1 MGLNRIY
8 KVVWNKTKGCYVV
21 VSELAKRV
29 GRNKAKAIVI
39 SSAAMAMAVS
49 PVVTSTVGA
58 ALNQAGTGSDNA
70 VALGE
75 AANANQARAVAIGK
89 GATISSG
96 QDTIAIGTETKAQGN
111 TSIVIGKNA
120 KTTNNAEGT
129 VVIGRDAFSEGS
141 GKADRPNTVVGR
153 GAYTAFGANGSY
165 RMNASTALGFQAGSG
180 IRVDSKANNK
190 LVDNN
195 TNADSNENVLVKAGY
210 GLQDIK
216 DAAQKVE
223 MDKTKAF
230 LQAGFAHNGLD
241 KTGDSGKSTDIA
253 NGLSFYRKSDINEA
267 TAIGAEARA
276 IGDQSIA
283 IGGQVVAGDGVV
295 ALGGND
301 TDQLRNNKYQVV
313 TDDAVNRTNVNTIDD
328 YNLAYT
334 ESTTT
339 VAGQFKKLV
348 NRDMPTGY
356 RSTYGQSGSVVIGME
371 AHSTTALGTAIGT
384 NSVVRMGAFG
394 ATAIGA
400 GSTVQANAEAAV
412 AVGMGSVANGAYAL
426 AGGTASWAEY
436 GDIALGYQ
444 AKASGKD
451 GAIAMGR
458 ATNAQGDS
466 SIMIGGANI
475 ASAAA
480 QSTSFEKS
488 NGAVTKK
495 TVIEK
500 INGKNVNREYT
511 FAGTTST
518 NGTVAEAYKE
528 LTGLTMETAALD
540 FAKNKNGHASTSLGV
555 HALSKG
561 DLSTA
566 IGAGSRS
573 EAIGSVA
580 LGVGA
585 HATRQNAVAIGTGS
599 TTDLVGT
606 RQLSVSYDKDGNVV
620 DDNSPNKA
628 YTFNWAGGTNTAEG
642 DVVSF
647 GSSGSE
653 RQLKNVAA
661 GRVAEDS
668 TDAINGSQ
676 LNAIS
681 KKLATGWNIAG
692 DPKTKVAGIGTDD
705 QVNFVNGNGTT
716 VTVTKQEEVKNG
728 NTVTTPKGANVK
740 FDIKAADGS
749 ITSNTSGISVNTDGD
764 TIGKTADGKLKANTG
779 TINTGNDGKAAPNTG
794 DGNKLATVDTV
805 VNAVNNAA
813 WKATAGSVDSGTE
826 TGKSEEKIKAGDV
839 VTFKAGNNLAIKQD
853 GKNFIYSL
861 KPELT
866 GLTSAG
872 FKNAAGDT
880 TVIDGN
886 GMTITPKDAPAK
898 PVSLT
903 KEGLDNGGK
912 TIKNVTSGLTNYG
925 PGTPKEGLV
934 DLKTTAGTPAVPDTT
949 AATVGDLR
957 NMGWVVSSDKTTG
970 ELTKAYTDQVKNADE
985 VKFVGEG
992 GVTVSGKTENGIR
1005 TITVKAEAQEM
1016 PEQPVSYTT
1025 ADGTKVYP
1033 KTVTKE
1039 DGTKEVKY
1047 YSEPNGKGNEIPK
1060 ENVVASIN
1068 GPEGTKAPTTLSNVA
1083 GNLDGAKKG
1092 TQVPTTEHAPVN
1104 TTNAAAPNYVNPNN
1118 AATVGD
1124 VLNAGWNLQNN
1135 GTAKDFVKPYDTVN
1149 FVNGANTTAV
1159 VTTNTDGTTS
1169 NVTYNITGLPVT
1181 YTDAEGNPVAKV
1193 GDKYYKVNNQG
1204 QPVDADGNPSTKVN
1218 DKGQPL
1224 DAQGNVIDP
1233 VDTTKPLKTALV
1245 NPTPAADKTSTTSPT
1260 SLNNVKNNIPTVN
1273 DADKKAYDVNGA
1285 PIDGKNNTA
1294 APITA
1299 KEAADLLN
1307 PTKDGKPN
1315 PNFVGNN
1322 AATVSDVLNA
1332 GWNLQNNGEARD
1344 FVKPYDT
1351 VNFVNGANTT
1361 AVVTTAADGTISDV
1375 TYNVTGLPVTF
1386 TDKDG
1391 KPVSKIGDKY
1401 YPVNEKGQPITPDGK
1416 PAVKTNEEGKPV
1428 AEDGTV
1434 IEPIDTKANPLQSNL
1449 VNPNVANTTEK
1460 TNNQTTSP
1468 TQLGNVANGANT
1480 FEPVDG
1486 KKMANDGKWYPADQ
1500 VEPNGQPKENVQPVA
1515 KPDNVGKAG
1524 LIDFSKSNPNN
1535 AATVGDLQN
1544 LGWIVSAE
1552 GNKYSDQVRNANE
1565 VKFVGEGTA
1574 TVTGKTDDKGV
1585 RTITVKVDD
1594 QASTN
1599 NAQTPV
1605 VYTDK
1610 DGKKVYPIKGDDGT
1624 VTYHTTPDGKG
1635 DNDEVVP
1642 NNNVVTS
1649 INGPEGTT
1657 SPTELKNVK
1666 NNIPAVNDA
1675 DKKVTNPDGTE
1686 KGTAGDVNNINKA
1699 PLTAADA
1706 ADLLNPTKDGKPNPK
1721 FAGNNAATVSDVL
1734 NAGWN
1739 LQNNG
1744 EARDFVKPYDTVN
1757 FVNGANTTAVVTTAA
1772 DGTTSDVTYNVTGL
1786 PVTFTD
1792 KDGKPVSKIGD
1803 KYYPVNEKGQP
1814 VTPDGKPAVKTNA
1827 EGKPVTEDGT
1837 VIEPIDT
1844 KANPL
1849 QSNLVNPNVEN
1860 TKEKPNNQTTSPT
1873 QLGNVANGANT
1884 FDPVEDKK
1892 LGNDGKWY
1900 NAADVLPNGQPKEN
1914 VQPVAKPDNVGKAG
1928 LIDFSNSN
1936 PNNAATVG
1944 DLQNLGWI
1952 VSAEGNNYSDQ
1963 VRNANEV
1970 KFVGEGTATVT
1981 GKTDDKGV
1989 RTITVKVDDQVST
2002 NNAVTPVV
2010 YTDKDG
2016 NKVYPIKG
2024 DDGTVTYHTT
2034 PDGKGDNDQVV
2045 PNNNVVTSINGPEG
2059 TTSPTELKNVKNN
2072 IPAVNDADKKVT
2084 NPDGT
2089 EKGTAGDVNNINKA
2103 PLTATE
2109 AADLLNPTKDGKPN
2123 PNFVGNNA
2131 ATVSDVLNAGWNL
2144 QNNSTAKDFV
2154 KPYDT
2159 VNFVDGA
2166 NTTAVVTTNEDGTTS
2181 NVTYNVTGLPVTF
2194 TDKDGKPVSKIG
2206 DKYYPVNEKGQP
2218 ITPDGKPAV
2227 KTNAE
2232 GKPVTED
2239 GTVIE
2244 PIDTAKDPLKS
2255 NMVNPNVANTAD
2267 APNNQTTTPTQLGN
2281 VKSNL
2286 PTVNDADKK
2295 ASDVDGNPIDGKNN
2309 TAAPI
2314 TAADA
2319 ADLLNPTKDGKPN
2332 PNFAGNNAATVS
2344 DVLNAGWNL
2353 QNNGT
2358 AKDFV
2363 KPYDT
2368 VNFVNG
2374 GNTTAVVTTAADG
2387 TTSDV
2392 TFNVTGLPITYTTA
2406 DGKPVSKVG
2415 DKYYPVNEKGQ
2426 PIGPDGKPAVK
2437 TAPNGD
2443 LLDEAGNVIQPI
2455 DTATN
2460 PLQSNLVNPNV
2471 ANSKEAPNNQTT
2483 SPTQLGNVANGAN
2496 TFAPVDGKKMAND
2509 GKWYPADQVESN
2521 GQPKKGAAPVEVPAN
2536 IGKAGLIDFSNSNP
2550 NNAAT
2555 VGDLQNLSWIV
2566 SAEGNKYSDQV
2577 RNANEVKF
2585 VGEGTATVTGKT
2597 DDKGVRTI
2605 TVKVDDQVSTNNA
2618 QTPVNYTNKDG
2629 KKVYPVKDENGNVTY
2644 HTTPDGKGKG
2654 DETVPAGDVITSLNG
2669 PEGTTTPT
2677 TLNNVKNN
2685 IPAVNDVDKKVTNPD
2700 GTEKGTAGDVNN
2712 INKAPLTATEAADL
2726 LNPTKDGKPNPNFAG
2741 NNAATVSD
2749 VLNAGW
2755 NLQNNGE
2762 ARDFVKPFDTVN
2774 FVNGGNTTAVVT
2786 TAADGTTSDVTF
2798 NVTGLPITYTTA
2810 NGKPVSKVGDKYY
2823 PVNEKGQPIG
2833 PDGKPA
2839 VKTAPNGDLLDA
2851 AGNVIQPIDT
2861 AKDPL
2866 KSNMVNPNVA
2876 NSEAAPNNQTTS
2888 PTQLGNVANGA
2899 ETFKPADDV
2908 KLAND
2913 GKWYPADQVE
2923 PNGKPKDGATPVA
2936 SPLVTKNADGDVL
2949 EKGNDGNWY
2958 KASELENGEPKP
2970 NADEQV
2976 PVAKPDNADKA
2987 GLINFEN
2994 SNPNNAAT
3002 VGDLQN
3008 MGFVVSAKDNGYTEQ
3023 MRNANKVEFKGSNG
3037 VQVTGKTLADGTRE
3051 ITVALKEGRVTNDVL
3066 ITDKDGKETH
3076 AVRGEDGKI
3085 YKKDPKTGKATKEE
3099 IPVKPSDTVQN
3110 DGDAYVTGN
3119 SVATAIQKSGWNIGI
3134 GSTDKAFSEDAKTY
3148 ERVNPKDN
3156 VKYVNGANTTVS
3168 MAVDAEKDRDGATVT
3183 TTYVKV
3189 DVNRD
3194 LHIDSV
3200 TTGGPAKDKAG
3211 NPLKQINGEYY
3222 PENALVNDGKVYPAG
3237 TVIIDGK
3244 PYPAGSAK
3252 DRKTNTVV
3260 KDGKPAPE
3268 AKPLTATPKDQL
3280 ADGKDGAM
3288 TVKDAKGNDG
3298 VSATAKDGKGTLT
3311 LKDAGKDGKDAS
3323 QVDISTAKAPADLE
3337 NTPKDAV
3344 RANDGNWY
3352 ALADVTVEVKDGK
3365 TVVTPKAG
3373 KTPIPNAPTMDRIQ
3387 YTGTDGKPRN
3397 VATMDDGLRFV
3408 GDDGETISKPLNST
3422 MEFTGGNREDTGK
3435 PVAKAATTTGNIG
3448 VFNTD
3453 GKLSIQLAKDLDK
3466 LNSANFESK
3475 TDKAG
3480 NPLKVVD
3487 GKYYPEKAV
3496 VKEGKVYPEG
3506 TVIIDNKPY
3515 PAGTTK
3521 DAAGKVVNN
3530 GKPATEATPINP
3542 IDSKQVQDGPT
3553 SRLTGTGLTFN
3564 TPTPKDEKGN
3574 PLVLVDGKYYKAD
3587 NLENGKPKADAKPE
3601 PVKPAQSTAFTP
3613 DGLVVTPE
3621 TAKVR
3626 DANGNPVL
3634 DKDGREVVDPTK
3646 VVSFGSPT
3654 IVVDPKT
3661 GKPMVDPKTGD
3672 PVMKSGISAGGQVM
3686 ANVAPGVLDTDA
3698 VNVSQLKGV
3707 ANNINMRMNRMGAQA
3722 AAMGAL
3728 RHLQYDPLEPTT
3740 IMAGVGAYKGEAAL
3754 ALGIAHYKNESTL
3767 FHAGAS
3773 IGSRGDEL
3781 MANAGVSWKFGSR
3794 ADETAVKD
3802 TFRQGPISSS
3812 YTLQDKVSALEAQN
3826 QVQKDEINN
3835 LKAQLAEVLQY
3846 VKKG

>member
-96 QDTIAIGTETKAQGN
+96 QDTIAIGTDTKVEGH

-880 TVIDGN
+880 TVINGN
-886 GMTITPKDAPAK
+886 GMTITPKDTPANQ
-898 PVSLT
+898 VSLT
-903 KEGLDNGGK
+903 KDGLDNGGK
-912 TIKNVTSGLTNYG
+912 TIKNVTSGLTNY
-925 PGTPKEGLV
+925 PAGTPKEGLV
-934 DLKTTAGTPAVPDTT
+934 DLSKPATGAPAVPDTT

-1033 KTVTKE
+1033 VKDANGNVTYHTTP
-1039 DGTKEVKY
+1039 D
-1047 YSEPNGKGNEIPK
+1047 GKGTEIPK
-1060 ENVVASIN
+1060 ENVIASIN

-1083 GNLDGAKKG
+1083 GNLDGAKKD
-1092 TQVPTTEHAPVN
+1092 TQAPTTEHAPVN
-1104 TTNAAAPNYVNPNN
+1104 TKDAAASNYVNPNN

-1159 VTTNTDGTTS
+1159 VTTSADGTT
-1169 NVTYNITGLPVT
+1169 
-1181 YTDAEGNPVAKV
+1181 
-1193 GDKYYKVNNQG
+1193 
-1204 QPVDADGNPSTKVN
+1204 
-1218 DKGQPL
+1218 
-1224 DAQGNVIDP
+1224 
-1233 VDTTKPLKTALV
+1233 
-1245 NPTPAADKTSTTSPT
+1245 
-1260 SLNNVKNNIPTVN
+1260 
-1273 DADKKAYDVNGA
+1273 
-1285 PIDGKNNTA
+1285 
-1294 APITA
+1294 
-1299 KEAADLLN
+1299 
-1307 PTKDGKPN
+1307 
-1315 PNFVGNN
+1315 
-1322 AATVSDVLNA
+1322 
-1332 GWNLQNNGEARD
+1332 
-1344 FVKPYDT
+1344 
-1351 VNFVNGANTT
+1351 
-1361 AVVTTAADGTISDV
+1361 SDV
-1375 TYNVTGLPVTF
+1375 TYNVTGLPVTY

-1416 PAVKTNEEGKPV
+1416 PAVKTNAEGKPV
-1428 AEDGTV
+1428 TEDGTV
-1434 IEPIDTKANPLQSNL
+1434 IEPVDTTKPLKTAL
-1449 VNPNVANTTEK
+1449 VNPTPAGDKTNTTDP
-1460 TNNQTTSP
+1460 TALNNVTSGLNKYGD
-1468 TQLGNVANGANT
+1468 T
-1480 FEPVDG
+1480 VDG
-1486 KKMANDGKWYPADQ
+1486 AQVPGSTPANNGLVDLSKPTDGS
-1500 VEPNGQPKENVQPVA
+1500 EPKVS
-1515 KPDNVGKAG
+1515 DNT
-1524 LIDFSKSNPNN
+1524 
-1535 AATVGDLQN
+1535 AATVGDLRN
-1544 LGWIVSAE
+1544 MGWIVS
-1552 GNKYSDQVRNANE
+1552 SDKTTGSLDTPYTATVKNANE

-1574 TVTGKTDDKGV
+1574 TVSGKTDDNGV

-1594 QASTN
+1594 QAAAN
-1599 NAQTPV
+1599 NAVSPV
-1605 VYTDK
+1605 VYTDENG
-1610 DGKKVYPIKGDDGT
+1610 DRVYPTGEKDPQGNPIFKKNPNGTGDT
-1624 VTYHTTPDGKG
+1624 VTGPVK
-1635 DNDEVVP
+1635 
-1642 NNNVVTS
+1642 TS
-1649 INGPEGTT
+1649 INGPKGTKT
-1657 SPTELKNVK
+1657 PATLDNVK
-1666 NNIPAVNDA
+1666 HNLPTVNDT
-1675 DKKVTNPDGTE
+1675 DKNASDVDGNPIDG
-1686 KGTAGDVNNINKA
+1686 KNNTAA
-1699 PLTAADA
+1699 PITAADA

-1757 FVNGANTTAVVTTAA
+1757 FVNGANTTAVVTTSE
-1772 DGTTSDVTYNVTGL
+1772 DGTTSNVTYNVTGL

-1792 KDGKPVSKIGD
+1792 KDGKQVSKIGD

-1814 VTPDGKPAVKTNA
+1814 VTPDGKPAVKTNE
-1827 EGKPVTEDGT
+1827 EGKPVTADGT

-1844 KANPL
+1844 KANSL

-1884 FDPVEDKK
+1884 FDPVDGKK

-1914 VQPVAKPDNVGKAG
+1914 VQPVAKPENVGKAG
-1928 LIDFSNSN
+1928 LIDFGNSN

-1981 GKTDDKGV
+1981 GKTDENGV

-2002 NNAVTPVV
+2002 NNAQTPVV

-2016 NKVYPIKG
+2016 KKVYPIKG

-2034 PDGKGDNDQVV
+2034 PNGKGDNDEVV

-2072 IPAVNDADKKVT
+2072 IPAVNDA
-2084 NPDGT
+2084 
-2089 EKGTAGDVNNINKA
+2089 
-2103 PLTATE
+2103 
-2109 AADLLNPTKDGKPN
+2109 
-2123 PNFVGNNA
+2123 
-2131 ATVSDVLNAGWNL
+2131 
-2144 QNNSTAKDFV
+2144 
-2154 KPYDT
+2154 
-2159 VNFVDGA
+2159 
-2166 NTTAVVTTNEDGTTS
+2166 
-2181 NVTYNVTGLPVTF
+2181 
-2194 TDKDGKPVSKIG
+2194 
-2206 DKYYPVNEKGQP
+2206 
-2218 ITPDGKPAV
+2218 
-2227 KTNAE
+2227 
-2232 GKPVTED
+2232 
-2239 GTVIE
+2239 
-2244 PIDTAKDPLKS
+2244 
-2255 NMVNPNVANTAD
+2255 
-2267 APNNQTTTPTQLGN
+2267 
-2281 VKSNL
+2281 
-2286 PTVNDADKK
+2286 
-2295 ASDVDGNPIDGKNN
+2295 
-2309 TAAPI
+2309 
-2314 TAADA
+2314 
-2319 ADLLNPTKDGKPN
+2319 
-2332 PNFAGNNAATVS
+2332 
-2344 DVLNAGWNL
+2344 
-2353 QNNGT
+2353 
-2358 AKDFV
+2358 
-2363 KPYDT
+2363 
-2368 VNFVNG
+2368 
-2374 GNTTAVVTTAADG
+2374 
-2387 TTSDV
+2387 
-2392 TFNVTGLPITYTTA
+2392 
-2406 DGKPVSKVG
+2406 
-2415 DKYYPVNEKGQ
+2415 
-2426 PIGPDGKPAVK
+2426 
-2437 TAPNGD
+2437 
-2443 LLDEAGNVIQPI
+2443 
-2455 DTATN
+2455 
-2460 PLQSNLVNPNV
+2460 
-2471 ANSKEAPNNQTT
+2471 
-2483 SPTQLGNVANGAN
+2483 
-2496 TFAPVDGKKMAND
+2496 
-2509 GKWYPADQVESN
+2509 
-2521 GQPKKGAAPVEVPAN
+2521 
-2536 IGKAGLIDFSNSNP
+2536 
-2550 NNAAT
+2550 
-2555 VGDLQNLSWIV
+2555 
-2566 SAEGNKYSDQV
+2566 
-2577 RNANEVKF
+2577 
-2585 VGEGTATVTGKT
+2585 
-2597 DDKGVRTI
+2597 
-2605 TVKVDDQVSTNNA
+2605 
-2618 QTPVNYTNKDG
+2618 
-2629 KKVYPVKDENGNVTY
+2629 
-2644 HTTPDGKGKG
+2644 
-2654 DETVPAGDVITSLNG
+2654 
-2669 PEGTTTPT
+2669 
-2677 TLNNVKNN
+2677 
-2685 IPAVNDVDKKVTNPD
+2685 DKKVTNPD

-2810 NGKPVSKVGDKYY
+2810 DGKPVSKVGDKFY
-2823 PVNEKGQPIG
+2823 PVNEKGEPVSEAG
-2833 PDGKPA
+2833 NPVVGK
-2839 VKTAPNGDLLDA
+2839 NDDGDLVDKD
-2851 AGNVIQPIDT
+2851 GNVIKPIDT
-2861 AKDPL
+2861 AANPL
-2866 KSNMVNPNVA
+2866 KSNLVNPNVA
-2876 NSEAAPNNQTTS
+2876 NSEAAPNNQTTTPTTLNNVKS
-2888 PTQLGNVANGA
+2888 NLPTVNDADKKAYDVDGNPIDGKNNTAAPITAADAADLLNPTKDGKPNPKFAGNNAATVSDVLNAGWNLQNNGEARDFVKPYDTVNFVNGANTTAVVTTSEDGTTSNVTYNVTGLPVTFTDKDGKQVSKIGDKYYPVNEKGQPVTPDGKPAVKTNAEGKPVTEDGTVIEPIDTKANPLQSNLVNPNVENTKEKPNNQTTSPTQLSNVANGANTFDPVDGKKMANDGKWYPADQVEPNGQPKTGATPAEVPANIGKAGLIDFGNSNPNNAATVGDLQNLGWIVSAEGNNYSDQVRNANEVKFVGEGTATVTGKTDENGVRTITVKVDDQVSTNNAQTPVNYTNKDGKKVYPVKDENGNVTYHTTPDGKGKGDEIVPAGDVITSLNGPDGTTTPTTLNNVKNNIPAVNDADKKVTNPDGTEKGTAGDVNNINKAPLTATEAADLLNPTKDGKPNPNFVGNNAATVSDVLNAGWNLQNNGEARDFVKPFDTVNFVNGGNTTAVVTTAADGTTSDVTFNVTGLPITYTTADGKPVSKVGDKFYLVNEKGQPIGLNGKPAVKTAPNGDLLDEAGKVIQPIDTATNPLKSNMVNPNVANTAGAPNNQTTTPTQLGNVANGA

-2913 GKWYPADQVE
+2913 GKWYNAADVK
-2923 PNGKPKDGATPVA
+2923 PNGAPKTAEENNGKEPTPVA
-2936 SPLVTKNADGDVL
+2936 NPLSTKNKAGDIL

-2958 KASELENGEPKP
+2958 KASDLENGEPKP
-2970 NADEQV
+2970 NVDAQT
-2976 PVAKPDNADKA
+2976 PVVKPDNTEKA
-2987 GLINFEN
+2987 GLVNFEN

-3008 MGFVVSAKDNGYTEQ
+3008 LGFVVAAHDNGYVEQ

-3037 VQVTGKTLADGTRE
+3037 VQITGKTLKDGTRE
-3051 ITVALKEGRVTNDVL
+3051 ITVALKEGRVTNDVI
-3066 ITDKDGKETH
+3066 ITNADGTETH

-3085 YKKDPKTGKATKEE
+3085 YTKDPKTGKATKTE
-3099 IPVKPSDTVQN
+3099 ITIAPTDTVTN
-3110 DGDAYVTGN
+3110 DGNAYVTGN

-3134 GSTDKAFSEDAKTY
+3134 GSTDKAFSEKAKTY

-3168 MAVDAEKDRDGATVT
+3168 MAVDAAKDRDGTTVT

-3200 TTGGPAKDKAG
+3200 TTGGPAKDKDG
-3211 NPLKQINGEYY
+3211 NPLKLVDGKYY
-3222 PENALVNDGKVYPAG
+3222 PENALVEDGKVYPGG
-3237 TVIIDGK
+3237 TTFIDGK
-3244 PYPAGSAK
+3244 PYPANTVMIDGKAYPAGSAK
-3252 DRKTNTVV
+3252 DPKTNAIV
-3260 KDGKPAPE
+3260 KDGQPATEVQPVT
-3268 AKPLTATPKDQL
+3268 PLIATDVANVAP
-3280 ADGKDGAM
+3280 GKDGAM

-3323 QVDISTAKAPADLE
+3323 QVNISTAKAPADLE

-3352 ALADVTVEVKDGK
+3352 APADVTVEVKDGK

-3408 GDDGETISKPLNST
+3408 GDDGKTISKPLNST
-3422 MEFTGGNREDTGK
+3422 MEFTGGNRENGK
-3435 PVAKAATTTGNIG
+3435 PVAKADTTTGNIG
-3448 VFNTD
+3448 VFHDN
-3453 GKLSIQLAKDLDK
+3453 GKLSIQLAKDLEK
-3466 LNSANFESK
+3466 MSSANFENPDGTSTKITGNGVSITPETAILKDPK
-3475 TDKAG
+3475 TKKPILDKDG
-3480 NPLKVVD
+3480 NPKVD
-3487 GKYYPEKAV
+3487 P
-3496 VKEGKVYPEG
+3496 
-3506 TVIIDNKPY
+3506 
-3515 PAGTTK
+3515 TK
-3521 DAAGKVVNN
+3521 IVSFGA
-3530 GKPATEATPINP
+3530 
-3542 IDSKQVQDGPT
+3542 PT
-3553 SRLTGTGLTFN
+3553 IVR
-3564 TPTPKDEKGN
+3564 DEKGN
-3574 PLVLVDGKYYKAD
+3574 P
-3587 NLENGKPKADAKPE
+3587 
-3601 PVKPAQSTAFTP
+3601 
-3613 DGLVVTPE
+3613 VVNE
-3621 TAKVR
+3621 K
-3626 DANGNPVL
+3626 G
-3634 DKDGREVVDPTK
+3634 E
-3646 VVSFGSPT
+3646 
-3654 IVVDPKT
+3654 
-3661 GKPMVDPKTGD
+3661 
-3672 PVMKSGISAGGQVM
+3672 PVMKSNISAGGQVIS
-3686 ANVAPGVLDTDA
+3686 NVAPGVLDTDA

-3707 ANNINMRMNRMGAQA
+3707 SNMVMNVNNRVNRLGAQA

-3740 IMAGVGAYKGEAAL
+3740 IMAGVGTYKGEAAL

-3781 MANAGVSWKFGSR
+3781 MANAGVSWKFGAR

>member
-1 MGLNRIY
+1 M
-8 KVVWNKTKGCYVV
+8 
-21 VSELAKRV
+21 
-29 GRNKAKAIVI
+29 
-39 SSAAMAMAVS
+39 
-49 PVVTSTVGA
+49 
-58 ALNQAGTGSDNA
+58 
-70 VALGE
+70 
-75 AANANQARAVAIGK
+75 
-89 GATISSG
+89 
-96 QDTIAIGTETKAQGN
+96 
-111 TSIVIGKNA
+111 
-120 KTTNNAEGT
+120 
-129 VVIGRDAFSEGS
+129 
-141 GKADRPNTVVGR
+141 
-153 GAYTAFGANGSY
+153 
-165 RMNASTALGFQAGSG
+165 
-180 IRVDSKANNK
+180 DSKANNK

-728 NTVTTPKGANVK
+728 NTVNTPKGANVK
-740 FDIKAADGS
+740 FDVKASDGS
-749 ITSNTSGISVNTDGD
+749 ITSDANGISVNTDGD
-764 TIGKTADGKLKANTG
+764 TIGKTTDGKLKANTG

-813 WKATAGSVDSGTE
+813 WKATAGNDGSGTE
-826 TGKSEEKIKAGDV
+826 TGKSEEKIKAGDL
-839 VTFKAGNNLAIKQD
+839 VTFKAGDNLAIKQE

-866 GLTSAG
+866 GLTSAA

-880 TVIDGN
+880 TVINGN

-903 KEGLDNGGK
+903 KDGLDNGGK
-912 TIKNVTSGLTNYG
+912 TIKNVTSGLTNY
-925 PGTPKEGLV
+925 PTGTPKEGLV
-934 DLKTTAGTPAVPDTT
+934 DLSKPATGAPAVPDTT

-1033 KTVTKE
+1033 KTVTKP
-1039 DGTKEVKY
+1039 DGTKDVKY

-1060 ENVVASIN
+1060 ENVIASIN

-1083 GNLDGAKKG
+1083 GNLDGAKKD
-1092 TQVPTTEHAPVN
+1092 TKAPTTEHAPVN
-1104 TTNAAAPNYVNPNN
+1104 TTDAAAPNYVNPNN

-1159 VTTNTDGTTS
+1159 VTISADGTTS
-1169 NVTYNITGLPVT
+1169 NVTYNVTGLPVT

-1245 NPTPAADKTSTTSPT
+1245 NPTPAGDKTNTTDPT
-1260 SLNNVKNNIPTVN
+1260 ALNNVTSGLNKYGDT
-1273 DADKKAYDVNGA
+1273 VNGA
-1285 PIDGKNNTA
+1285 QVPGSTPANNGLVDLSKPADGSEPK
-1294 APITA
+1294 
-1299 KEAADLLN
+1299 
-1307 PTKDGKPN
+1307 
-1315 PNFVGNN
+1315 
-1322 AATVSDVLNA
+1322 VSD
-1332 GWNLQNNGEARD
+1332 
-1344 FVKPYDT
+1344 
-1351 VNFVNGANTT
+1351 NT
-1361 AVVTTAADGTISDV
+1361 
-1375 TYNVTGLPVTF
+1375 
-1386 TDKDG
+1386 
-1391 KPVSKIGDKY
+1391 
-1401 YPVNEKGQPITPDGK
+1401 
-1416 PAVKTNEEGKPV
+1416 
-1428 AEDGTV
+1428 
-1434 IEPIDTKANPLQSNL
+1434 
-1449 VNPNVANTTEK
+1449 
-1460 TNNQTTSP
+1460 
-1468 TQLGNVANGANT
+1468 
-1480 FEPVDG
+1480 
-1486 KKMANDGKWYPADQ
+1486 
-1500 VEPNGQPKENVQPVA
+1500 
-1515 KPDNVGKAG
+1515 
-1524 LIDFSKSNPNN
+1524 
-1535 AATVGDLQN
+1535 AATVGDLRN
-1544 LGWIVSAE
+1544 MGWIVSSDKTTGDL
-1552 GNKYSDQVRNANE
+1552 GNPYSEAVKNANE

-1574 TVTGKTDDKGV
+1574 TVSGKTEGNV

-1599 NAQTPV
+1599 NAVSPV
-1605 VYTDK
+1605 VYTDENG
-1610 DGKKVYPIKGDDGT
+1610 DRVYPTGEKDPQGNPIFKKNPNGTGDT
-1624 VTYHTTPDGKG
+1624 VTGPVK
-1635 DNDEVVP
+1635 
-1642 NNNVVTS
+1642 TS
-1649 INGPEGTT
+1649 INGPKGTKT
-1657 SPTELKNVK
+1657 PATLDNVK
-1666 NNIPAVNDA
+1666 HNLPTVNDT
-1675 DKKVTNPDGTE
+1675 DKNASDVDGNPIDG
-1686 KGTAGDVNNINKA
+1686 KNNTAA
-1699 PLTAADA
+1699 PITAADA
-1706 ADLLNPTKDGKPNPK
+1706 ADLLNPTKDGQPNPK

-1744 EARDFVKPYDTVN
+1744 TAKDFVKPYDTVN
-1757 FVNGANTTAVVTTAA
+1757 FVDGANTTAVVTTNE
-1772 DGTTSDVTYNVTGL
+1772 DGTTSNVTYNVTGL

-1792 KDGKPVSKIGD
+1792 KAGKPVSKIGD

-1814 VTPDGKPAVKTNA
+1814 VTPDGKPAVKTNE
-1827 EGKPVTEDGT
+1827 EGKPVTADGT

-1844 KANPL
+1844 KANSL

-1884 FDPVEDKK
+1884 FDPVDGKK

-1914 VQPVAKPDNVGKAG
+1914 VQPVAKPENVGKAG
-1928 LIDFSNSN
+1928 LIDFGNSN

-1981 GKTDDKGV
+1981 GKTDENGV

-2002 NNAVTPVV
+2002 NNAQTPVV

-2016 NKVYPIKG
+2016 KKVYPIKG

-2034 PDGKGDNDQVV
+2034 PNGKGDNDEVV

-2072 IPAVNDADKKVT
+2072 IPAVNDA
-2084 NPDGT
+2084 
-2089 EKGTAGDVNNINKA
+2089 
-2103 PLTATE
+2103 
-2109 AADLLNPTKDGKPN
+2109 
-2123 PNFVGNNA
+2123 
-2131 ATVSDVLNAGWNL
+2131 
-2144 QNNSTAKDFV
+2144 
-2154 KPYDT
+2154 
-2159 VNFVDGA
+2159 
-2166 NTTAVVTTNEDGTTS
+2166 
-2181 NVTYNVTGLPVTF
+2181 
-2194 TDKDGKPVSKIG
+2194 
-2206 DKYYPVNEKGQP
+2206 
-2218 ITPDGKPAV
+2218 
-2227 KTNAE
+2227 
-2232 GKPVTED
+2232 
-2239 GTVIE
+2239 
-2244 PIDTAKDPLKS
+2244 
-2255 NMVNPNVANTAD
+2255 
-2267 APNNQTTTPTQLGN
+2267 
-2281 VKSNL
+2281 
-2286 PTVNDADKK
+2286 
-2295 ASDVDGNPIDGKNN
+2295 
-2309 TAAPI
+2309 
-2314 TAADA
+2314 
-2319 ADLLNPTKDGKPN
+2319 
-2332 PNFAGNNAATVS
+2332 
-2344 DVLNAGWNL
+2344 
-2353 QNNGT
+2353 
-2358 AKDFV
+2358 
-2363 KPYDT
+2363 
-2368 VNFVNG
+2368 
-2374 GNTTAVVTTAADG
+2374 
-2387 TTSDV
+2387 
-2392 TFNVTGLPITYTTA
+2392 
-2406 DGKPVSKVG
+2406 
-2415 DKYYPVNEKGQ
+2415 
-2426 PIGPDGKPAVK
+2426 
-2437 TAPNGD
+2437 
-2443 LLDEAGNVIQPI
+2443 
-2455 DTATN
+2455 
-2460 PLQSNLVNPNV
+2460 
-2471 ANSKEAPNNQTT
+2471 
-2483 SPTQLGNVANGAN
+2483 
-2496 TFAPVDGKKMAND
+2496 
-2509 GKWYPADQVESN
+2509 
-2521 GQPKKGAAPVEVPAN
+2521 
-2536 IGKAGLIDFSNSNP
+2536 
-2550 NNAAT
+2550 
-2555 VGDLQNLSWIV
+2555 
-2566 SAEGNKYSDQV
+2566 
-2577 RNANEVKF
+2577 
-2585 VGEGTATVTGKT
+2585 
-2597 DDKGVRTI
+2597 
-2605 TVKVDDQVSTNNA
+2605 
-2618 QTPVNYTNKDG
+2618 
-2629 KKVYPVKDENGNVTY
+2629 
-2644 HTTPDGKGKG
+2644 
-2654 DETVPAGDVITSLNG
+2654 
-2669 PEGTTTPT
+2669 
-2677 TLNNVKNN
+2677 
-2685 IPAVNDVDKKVTNPD
+2685 DKKVTNPD

-2810 NGKPVSKVGDKYY
+2810 DGKPVSKVGDKFY
-2823 PVNEKGQPIG
+2823 PVNEKGEPVSEAG
-2833 PDGKPA
+2833 NPVVGK
-2839 VKTAPNGDLLDA
+2839 NDDGDLVDKD
-2851 AGNVIQPIDT
+2851 GNVIKPIDT
-2861 AKDPL
+2861 AANPL
-2866 KSNMVNPNVA
+2866 KSNLVNPNVA
-2876 NSEAAPNNQTTS
+2876 NSEAAPNNQTTTPTTLNNVKS
-2888 PTQLGNVANGA
+2888 NLPTVNDADKKAYDVDGNPIDGKNNTAAPITAADAADLLNPTKDGKPNPKFAGNNAATVSDVLNAGWNLQNNGTAKDFVKPYDTVNFVDGANTTAVVTTNEDGTTSNVTYNVTGLPVTFTDKAGKPVSKIGDKYYPVNEKGQPVTPDGKPAVKTNEEGKPVTADGTVIEPIDTKANSLQSNLVNPNVENTKEKPNNQTTSPTQLGNVANGANTFDPVDGKKLGNDGKWYNAADVLPNGQPKENVQPVAKPENVGKAGLIDFGNSNPNNAATVGDLQNLGWIVSAEGNNYSDQVRNANEVKFVGEGTATVTGKTDENGVRTITVKVDDQVSTNNAQTPVNYTNKDGKKVYPVKDENGNVTYHTTPDGKGKGDEIVPAGDVITSLNGPDGTTTPTTLNNVKNNIPAVNDADKKVTNPDGTEKGTAGDVNNINKAPLTATEAADLLNPTKDGKPNPNFVGNNAATVSDVLNAGWNLQNNGEARDFVKPFDTVNFVNGGNTTAVVTTAADGTTSDVTFNVTGLPITYTTADGKPVSKVGDKFYPVNEKGQPIGLNGKPAVKTAPNGDLLDEAGKVIQPIDTATNPLKSNMVNPNVANTAGAPNNQTTTPTQLGNVANGA

-2913 GKWYPADQVE
+2913 GKWYNAADVK
-2923 PNGKPKDGATPVA
+2923 PNGAPKTAEENNGKEPTPVA
-2936 SPLVTKNADGDVL
+2936 NPLSTKNKAGDIL

-2958 KASELENGEPKP
+2958 KASDLENGEPKP
-2970 NADEQV
+2970 NVDAQT
-2976 PVAKPDNADKA
+2976 PVVKPDNTEKA
-2987 GLINFEN
+2987 GLVNFEN

-3008 MGFVVSAKDNGYTEQ
+3008 LGFVVAAHDNGYVEQ

-3037 VQVTGKTLADGTRE
+3037 VQITGKTLKDGTRE
-3051 ITVALKEGRVTNDVL
+3051 ITVALKEGRVTNDVI
-3066 ITDKDGKETH
+3066 ITNADGTETH

-3085 YKKDPKTGKATKEE
+3085 YTKDPKTGKATKTE
-3099 IPVKPSDTVQN
+3099 ITIAPTDTVTN
-3110 DGDAYVTGN
+3110 DGNAYVTGN

-3134 GSTDKAFSEDAKTY
+3134 GSTDKAFSEKAKTY

-3168 MAVDAEKDRDGATVT
+3168 MAVDAAKDRDGTTVT

-3200 TTGGPAKDKAG
+3200 TTGGPAKDKDG
-3211 NPLKQINGEYY
+3211 NPLKLVDGKYY
-3222 PENALVNDGKVYPAG
+3222 PENALVEDGKVYPGG
-3237 TVIIDGK
+3237 TTFIDGK
-3244 PYPAGSAK
+3244 PYPANTVMIDGKAYPAGSAK
-3252 DRKTNTVV
+3252 DPKTNAIV
-3260 KDGKPAPE
+3260 KDGQPATEVQPVT
-3268 AKPLTATPKDQL
+3268 PLIATDVANVAP
-3280 ADGKDGAM
+3280 GKDGAM

-3323 QVDISTAKAPADLE
+3323 QVNISTAKAPADLE

-3352 ALADVTVEVKDGK
+3352 APADVTVEVKDGK

-3408 GDDGETISKPLNST
+3408 GDDGKTISKPLNST
-3422 MEFTGGNREDTGK
+3422 MEFTGGNRENGK
-3435 PVAKAATTTGNIG
+3435 PVAKADTTTGNIG
-3448 VFNTD
+3448 VFHDN
-3453 GKLSIQLAKDLDK
+3453 GKLSIQLAKDLEK
-3466 LNSANFESK
+3466 MSSANFENPDGTSTKITGNGVSITPETAILKDPK
-3475 TDKAG
+3475 TKKPILDKDG
-3480 NPLKVVD
+3480 NPKVD
-3487 GKYYPEKAV
+3487 P
-3496 VKEGKVYPEG
+3496 
-3506 TVIIDNKPY
+3506 
-3515 PAGTTK
+3515 TK
-3521 DAAGKVVNN
+3521 IVSFGA
-3530 GKPATEATPINP
+3530 
-3542 IDSKQVQDGPT
+3542 PT
-3553 SRLTGTGLTFN
+3553 IVR
-3564 TPTPKDEKGN
+3564 DEKGN
-3574 PLVLVDGKYYKAD
+3574 P
-3587 NLENGKPKADAKPE
+3587 
-3601 PVKPAQSTAFTP
+3601 
-3613 DGLVVTPE
+3613 VVNE
-3621 TAKVR
+3621 K
-3626 DANGNPVL
+3626 G
-3634 DKDGREVVDPTK
+3634 E
-3646 VVSFGSPT
+3646 
-3654 IVVDPKT
+3654 
-3661 GKPMVDPKTGD
+3661 
-3672 PVMKSGISAGGQVM
+3672 PVMKSNISAGGQVIS
-3686 ANVAPGVLDTDA
+3686 NVAPGVADTDA

>member
-1 MGLNRIY
+1 MGLNHVY

-29 GRNKAKAIVI
+29 GRNKAKAIVMTT
-39 SSAAMAMAVS
+39 AAMAMAVS
-49 PVVTSTVGA
+49 PTVMQNVGA
-58 ALNQAGTGSDNA
+58 VNDAGTGSADA
-70 VALGE
+70 VALGQG
-75 AANANQARAVAIGK
+75 ANANQARAIAIGK
-89 GATISSG
+89 GATNTNG
-96 QDTIAIGTETKAQGN
+96 QDTIAIGTDTKVQGH

-120 KTTNNAEGT
+120 KITDKVAEGT

-141 GKADRPNTVVGR
+141 GKGERPNTVVGR
-153 GAYTAFGANGSY
+153 GAYTAFGQNGEY
-165 RMNASTALGFQAGSG
+165 RLNASTAIGLQAGAG
-180 IRVDSKANNK
+180 VIVDPANNRK
-190 LVDNN
+190 LVNNN
-195 TNADSNENVLVKAGY
+195 TNADNNAEVLVKAGY
-210 GLQDIK
+210 GLDEK
-216 DAAQKVE
+216 APAD
-223 MDKTKAF
+223 TKAA
-230 LQAGFAHNGLD
+230 LQGGNVNNNL
-241 KTGDSGKSTDIA
+241 T
-253 NGLSFYRKSDINEA
+253 FYRKNHINEG
-267 TAIGAEARA
+267 TAIGVEARA

-301 TDQLRNNKYQVV
+301 TDALRGNKYQVV
-313 TDDAVNRTNVNTIDD
+313 TDDAVNKTNVNTIDD

-334 ESTTT
+334 ESKAT
-339 VAGQFKKLV
+339 VAGQYKNLV
-348 NRDMPTGY
+348 GRDMPTAY
-356 RSTYGQSGSVVIGME
+356 KSTYGQSGSVVIGME

-400 GSTVQANAEAAV
+400 GSTVQPNAEAAV
-412 AVGMGSVANGAYAL
+412 AIGMGSVANGAYAL
-426 AGGTASWAEY
+426 AGGTASWADY

-444 AKASGKD
+444 AKATGKD

-480 QSTSFEKS
+480 QTTKFQKD
-488 NGAVTKK
+488 NGQVVKK
-495 TVIEK
+495 TVTEK
-500 INGKNVNREYT
+500 INGKPVNREYS
-511 FAGTTST
+511 FAGTTPT
-518 NGTVAEAYKE
+518 TGTVADAYE
-528 LTGLTMETAALD
+528 VLTGLPMDTAPVD

-566 IGAGSRS
+566 IGAGARS
-573 EAIGSVA
+573 NEIGSVA

-599 TTDLVGT
+599 TTDLVGS
-606 RQLSVSYDKDGNVV
+606 RQLSVSYDKDGNIV

-647 GSSGSE
+647 GSSGAE

-661 GRVAEDS
+661 GRVADDS

-676 LNAIS
+676 LNSIS

-728 NTVTTPKGANVK
+728 NTVTTAKGANVK
-740 FDIKAADGS
+740 FDVKAADGS
-749 ITSNTSGISVNTDGD
+749 ITSNANGISVNTDD
-764 TIGKTADGKLKANTG
+764 ATIGKTSDGKLKANTG

-794 DGNKLATVDTV
+794 DENKLATVNTV
-805 VNAVNNAA
+805 VDAVNNAA
-813 WKATAGSVDSGTE
+813 WKATAGSVDNGTE
-826 TGKSEEKIKAGDV
+826 TGKSEEKIKAGDL
-839 VTFKAGNNLAIKQD
+839 VTFKAGDNLAIKQD

-880 TVIDGN
+880 TVINGN
-886 GMTITPKDAPAK
+886 GMTITPKDTPANQ
-898 PVSLT
+898 VSLT
-903 KEGLDNGGK
+903 KDGLDNGGK
-912 TIKNVTSGLTNYG
+912 TIKNVTSGLTNY
-925 PGTPKEGLV
+925 PAGTPKEGLV
-934 DLKTTAGTPAVPDTT
+934 DLSKPATGAPAVPDTT

-970 ELTKAYTDQVKNADE
+970 ELTKAYTAQVKNADE

-1033 KTVTKE
+1033 VKDANGNVTYHTTP
-1039 DGTKEVKY
+1039 D
-1047 YSEPNGKGNEIPK
+1047 GKGTEIPK
-1060 ENVVASIN
+1060 ENVIASIN

-1083 GNLDGAKKG
+1083 GNLDGAKKD
-1092 TQVPTTEHAPVN
+1092 TQAPTTEHAPVN
-1104 TTNAAAPNYVNPNN
+1104 TKDAAASNYVNPNN

-1159 VTTNTDGTTS
+1159 VTTSADGTT
-1169 NVTYNITGLPVT
+1169 
-1181 YTDAEGNPVAKV
+1181 
-1193 GDKYYKVNNQG
+1193 
-1204 QPVDADGNPSTKVN
+1204 
-1218 DKGQPL
+1218 
-1224 DAQGNVIDP
+1224 
-1233 VDTTKPLKTALV
+1233 
-1245 NPTPAADKTSTTSPT
+1245 
-1260 SLNNVKNNIPTVN
+1260 
-1273 DADKKAYDVNGA
+1273 
-1285 PIDGKNNTA
+1285 
-1294 APITA
+1294 
-1299 KEAADLLN
+1299 
-1307 PTKDGKPN
+1307 
-1315 PNFVGNN
+1315 
-1322 AATVSDVLNA
+1322 
-1332 GWNLQNNGEARD
+1332 
-1344 FVKPYDT
+1344 
-1351 VNFVNGANTT
+1351 
-1361 AVVTTAADGTISDV
+1361 SDV
-1375 TYNVTGLPVTF
+1375 TYNVTGLPVTY

-1416 PAVKTNEEGKPV
+1416 PAVKTNAEGKPV

-1434 IEPIDTKANPLQSNL
+1434 IEPVDTTKPLKTAL
-1449 VNPNVANTTEK
+1449 VNPTPAGDKTNTTDP
-1460 TNNQTTSP
+1460 TALNNVTSGLNKYGD
-1468 TQLGNVANGANT
+1468 T
-1480 FEPVDG
+1480 VDG
-1486 KKMANDGKWYPADQ
+1486 AQVPGSTPANNGLVDLSKPADGS
-1500 VEPNGQPKENVQPVA
+1500 EPKVS
-1515 KPDNVGKAG
+1515 DNT
-1524 LIDFSKSNPNN
+1524 
-1535 AATVGDLQN
+1535 AATVGDLRN
-1544 LGWIVSAE
+1544 MGWIVS
-1552 GNKYSDQVRNANE
+1552 SDKTTGSLDTPYTATVKNANE

-1574 TVTGKTDDKGV
+1574 TVSGKTDDNGV

-1594 QASTN
+1594 QAAAN
-1599 NAQTPV
+1599 NAVSPV
-1605 VYTDK
+1605 VYTDENG
-1610 DGKKVYPIKGDDGT
+1610 DRVYPTGEKDPQGNPIFKKNPNGTGDT
-1624 VTYHTTPDGKG
+1624 VTGPVK
-1635 DNDEVVP
+1635 
-1642 NNNVVTS
+1642 TS
-1649 INGPEGTT
+1649 INGPKGTKT
-1657 SPTELKNVK
+1657 PATLDNVK
-1666 NNIPAVNDA
+1666 HNLPTVNDT
-1675 DKKVTNPDGTE
+1675 DKNASDVDGNPIDG
-1686 KGTAGDVNNINKA
+1686 KNNTAA
-1699 PLTAADA
+1699 PITAADA
-1706 ADLLNPTKDGKPNPK
+1706 ADLLNPTKDGQPNPK

-1757 FVNGANTTAVVTTAA
+1757 FVNGANTTAVVTTNE
-1772 DGTTSDVTYNVTGL
+1772 DGTTSNVTYNVTGL

-1844 KANPL
+1844 KTNPL

-1884 FDPVEDKK
+1884 FDPVDGKK

-1914 VQPVAKPDNVGKAG
+1914 VQPVEKPENVGKAG

-1952 VSAEGNNYSDQ
+1952 VSAEGN
-1963 VRNANEV
+1963 
-1970 KFVGEGTATVT
+1970 
-1981 GKTDDKGV
+1981 
-1989 RTITVKVDDQVST
+1989 
-2002 NNAVTPVV
+2002 
-2010 YTDKDG
+2010 
-2016 NKVYPIKG
+2016 
-2024 DDGTVTYHTT
+2024 
-2034 PDGKGDNDQVV
+2034 
-2045 PNNNVVTSINGPEG
+2045 
-2059 TTSPTELKNVKNN
+2059 
-2072 IPAVNDADKKVT
+2072 
-2084 NPDGT
+2084 
-2089 EKGTAGDVNNINKA
+2089 
-2103 PLTATE
+2103 
-2109 AADLLNPTKDGKPN
+2109 
-2123 PNFVGNNA
+2123 
-2131 ATVSDVLNAGWNL
+2131 
-2144 QNNSTAKDFV
+2144 
-2154 KPYDT
+2154 
-2159 VNFVDGA
+2159 
-2166 NTTAVVTTNEDGTTS
+2166 
-2181 NVTYNVTGLPVTF
+2181 
-2194 TDKDGKPVSKIG
+2194 
-2206 DKYYPVNEKGQP
+2206 
-2218 ITPDGKPAV
+2218 
-2227 KTNAE
+2227 
-2232 GKPVTED
+2232 
-2239 GTVIE
+2239 
-2244 PIDTAKDPLKS
+2244 
-2255 NMVNPNVANTAD
+2255 
-2267 APNNQTTTPTQLGN
+2267 
-2281 VKSNL
+2281 
-2286 PTVNDADKK
+2286 
-2295 ASDVDGNPIDGKNN
+2295 
-2309 TAAPI
+2309 
-2314 TAADA
+2314 
-2319 ADLLNPTKDGKPN
+2319 
-2332 PNFAGNNAATVS
+2332 
-2344 DVLNAGWNL
+2344 
-2353 QNNGT
+2353 
-2358 AKDFV
+2358 
-2363 KPYDT
+2363 
-2368 VNFVNG
+2368 
-2374 GNTTAVVTTAADG
+2374 
-2387 TTSDV
+2387 
-2392 TFNVTGLPITYTTA
+2392 
-2406 DGKPVSKVG
+2406 
-2415 DKYYPVNEKGQ
+2415 
-2426 PIGPDGKPAVK
+2426 
-2437 TAPNGD
+2437 
-2443 LLDEAGNVIQPI
+2443 
-2455 DTATN
+2455 
-2460 PLQSNLVNPNV
+2460 
-2471 ANSKEAPNNQTT
+2471 
-2483 SPTQLGNVANGAN
+2483 
-2496 TFAPVDGKKMAND
+2496 
-2509 GKWYPADQVESN
+2509 
-2521 GQPKKGAAPVEVPAN
+2521 
-2536 IGKAGLIDFSNSNP
+2536 
-2550 NNAAT
+2550 
-2555 VGDLQNLSWIV
+2555 
-2566 SAEGNKYSDQV
+2566 KYSDQV

-2585 VGEGTATVTGKT
+2585 VGEGTASVTGKT
-2597 DDKGVRTI
+2597 DENGVRTI

-2685 IPAVNDVDKKVTNPD
+2685 IPAVNDADKKVTNPD

-2810 NGKPVSKVGDKYY
+2810 DGKPVSKVGDKFYPVNEKGEPVSEAGNPVVGKNDDGDLVDKDGNVIKPIDTAKDPLKSNLVNPNVANSEAAPNNQTTTPTTLNNVKSNLPTVNDADKKAYDVDGNPIDGKNNTAAPITAADAADLLNPTKDGKPNPKFAGNNAATVSDVLNAGWNLQNNGTAKDFVKPYDTVNFVDGANTTAVVTTNEDGTTSNVTYNVTGLPVTFTDKDGKPVSKIGDKYYPVNEKGQPVTPDGKPAVKTNAEGKPVTEDGTVIEPIDTKTNPLQSNLVNPNVENTKEKPNNQTTSPTQLGNVANGANTFDPVDGKKLGNDGKWYNAADVLPNGQPKENVQPVEKPENVGKAGLIDFSNSNPNNAATVGDLQNLGWIVSAEGNKYSDQVRNANEVKFVGEGTASVTGKTDENGVRTITVKVDDQVSTNNAQTPVNYTNKDGKKVYPVKDENGNVTYHTTPDGKGKGDETVPAGDVITSLNGPEGTTTPTTLNNVKNNIPAVNDADKKVTNPDGTEKGTAGDVNNINKAPLTATEAADLLNPTKDGKPNPNFAGNNAATVSDVLNAGWNLQNNGEARDFVKPFDTVNFVNGGNTTAVVTTAADGTTSDVTFNVTGLPITYTTADGKPVSKVGDKFY

-2839 VKTAPNGDLLDA
+2839 VKTAPNGDLLDK

-2861 AKDPL
+2861 AKNPL

-2876 NSEAAPNNQTTS
+2876 NTAGAPNNQTTT

-2913 GKWYPADQVE
+2913 GKWYNAADVK
-2923 PNGKPKDGATPVA
+2923 PNGAPKTAEENNGKEPTPVA
-2936 SPLVTKNADGDVL
+2936 NPLSTKNKAGDIL

-2958 KASELENGEPKP
+2958 KASDLENGEPKP
-2970 NADEQV
+2970 NVDAQT
-2976 PVAKPDNADKA
+2976 PVVKPDNTEKA
-2987 GLINFEN
+2987 GLVNFEN

-3008 MGFVVSAKDNGYTEQ
+3008 LGFVVAAHDNGYVEQ

-3037 VQVTGKTLADGTRE
+3037 VQITGKTLKDGTRE
-3051 ITVALKEGRVTNDVL
+3051 ITVALKEGRVTNDVI
-3066 ITDKDGKETH
+3066 ITNADGTETH

-3085 YKKDPKTGKATKEE
+3085 YTKDPKTGKATKTE
-3099 IPVKPSDTVQN
+3099 ITIAPTDTVTN
-3110 DGDAYVTGN
+3110 DGNAYVTGN

-3134 GSTDKAFSEDAKTY
+3134 GSTDKAFSEKAKTY

-3168 MAVDAEKDRDGATVT
+3168 MAVDAAKDRDGTTVT

-3200 TTGGPAKDKAG
+3200 TTGGPAKDKDG
-3211 NPLKQINGEYY
+3211 NPLKLVDGKYY
-3222 PENALVNDGKVYPAG
+3222 PENALVEDGKVYPAG
-3237 TVIIDGK
+3237 TTFIDGK
-3244 PYPAGSAK
+3244 AYPANTVMIDGKAYPAGSAK
-3252 DRKTNTVV
+3252 DPKTNAIV
-3260 KDGKPAPE
+3260 KDGQPAPE
-3268 AKPLTATPKDQL
+3268 VQPVTPLTATDVANVAP
-3280 ADGKDGAM
+3280 GKDGAM

-3298 VSATAKDGKGTLT
+3298 VSAKAKDGKGTLT

-3323 QVDISTAKAPADLE
+3323 QVNISTAKAPADLE

-3352 ALADVTVEVKDGK
+3352 APADVTVEVKDGK

-3422 MEFTGGNREDTGK
+3422 MEFTGGNRENGK
-3435 PVAKAATTTGNIG
+3435 PVAKADTTTGNIG
-3448 VFNTD
+3448 VFHDN
-3453 GKLSIQLAKDLDK
+3453 GKLSIQLAKDLEKMSSAHFENPDGTSTKITGNGVSITPETAILKDPKTKKPILDK
-3466 LNSANFESK
+3466 
-3475 TDKAG
+3475 DG
-3480 NPLKVVD
+3480 NPKVD
-3487 GKYYPEKAV
+3487 P
-3496 VKEGKVYPEG
+3496 
-3506 TVIIDNKPY
+3506 
-3515 PAGTTK
+3515 TK
-3521 DAAGKVVNN
+3521 IVSFGA
-3530 GKPATEATPINP
+3530 
-3542 IDSKQVQDGPT
+3542 PT
-3553 SRLTGTGLTFN
+3553 IVR
-3564 TPTPKDEKGN
+3564 DEKGN
-3574 PLVLVDGKYYKAD
+3574 P
-3587 NLENGKPKADAKPE
+3587 
-3601 PVKPAQSTAFTP
+3601 
-3613 DGLVVTPE
+3613 VVNE
-3621 TAKVR
+3621 K
-3626 DANGNPVL
+3626 G
-3634 DKDGREVVDPTK
+3634 E
-3646 VVSFGSPT
+3646 
-3654 IVVDPKT
+3654 
-3661 GKPMVDPKTGD
+3661 
-3672 PVMKSGISAGGQVM
+3672 PVMKSNISAGGQVIS
-3686 ANVAPGVLDTDA
+3686 NVAPGVADTDA

>member
-1814 VTPDGKPAVKTNA
+1814 VTSDGKPAVKTNA

-1914 VQPVAKPDNVGKAG
+1914 VQPVAKPDTVGKAG

-2144 QNNSTAKDFV
+2144 QNNGTAKDFV

-2218 ITPDGKPAV
+2218 VTPDGKPAV

-2244 PIDTAKDPLKS
+2244 PINTDENPLQT
-2255 NMVNPNVANTAD
+2255 NLVNPNVANSKE
-2267 APNNQTTTPTQLGN
+2267 APNNQTTSPTQLGN
-2281 VKSNL
+2281 VANGANTFAPVDGKKMANDGKWYPADQVEPNGQPKTGAAPVDVPANIGKAGLIDFSKSNPNNAATVGDL
-2286 PTVNDADKK
+2286 QNLGWIVSAEGNNYSDQVRNANEVKFVGEGTATVTGKTDDKGVRTITVKVDDQVSTNNAQTAVNYTNKDGKKVYPVKDENGNVTYHTTPDGKGKGDETVPAGDVITSLNGPEGTTAPTTLNNVKNNIPAVNDADKK
-2295 ASDVDGNPIDGKNN
+2295 VTNPDGTEKGTAGDVNN
-2309 TAAPI
+2309 INKAPLTAAE
-2314 TAADA
+2314 A
-2319 ADLLNPTKDGKPN
+2319 ADLLKPTKDGKPN

-2353 QNNGT
+2353 QNNGE
-2358 AKDFV
+2358 ARDFV
-2363 KPYDT
+2363 KPFDT

-2443 LLDEAGNVIQPI
+2443 LLDEAGNVI
-2455 DTATN
+2455 
-2460 PLQSNLVNPNV
+2460 
-2471 ANSKEAPNNQTT
+2471 K
-2483 SPTQLGNVANGAN
+2483 
-2496 TFAPVDGKKMAND
+2496 
-2509 GKWYPADQVESN
+2509 
-2521 GQPKKGAAPVEVPAN
+2521 
-2536 IGKAGLIDFSNSNP
+2536 
-2550 NNAAT
+2550 
-2555 VGDLQNLSWIV
+2555 
-2566 SAEGNKYSDQV
+2566 
-2577 RNANEVKF
+2577 
-2585 VGEGTATVTGKT
+2585 
-2597 DDKGVRTI
+2597 
-2605 TVKVDDQVSTNNA
+2605 
-2618 QTPVNYTNKDG
+2618 
-2629 KKVYPVKDENGNVTY
+2629 
-2644 HTTPDGKGKG
+2644 
-2654 DETVPAGDVITSLNG
+2654 
-2669 PEGTTTPT
+2669 
-2677 TLNNVKNN
+2677 
-2685 IPAVNDVDKKVTNPD
+2685 
-2700 GTEKGTAGDVNN
+2700 
-2712 INKAPLTATEAADL
+2712 
-2726 LNPTKDGKPNPNFAG
+2726 
-2741 NNAATVSD
+2741 
-2749 VLNAGW
+2749 
-2755 NLQNNGE
+2755 
-2762 ARDFVKPFDTVN
+2762 
-2774 FVNGGNTTAVVT
+2774 
-2786 TAADGTTSDVTF
+2786 
-2798 NVTGLPITYTTA
+2798 
-2810 NGKPVSKVGDKYY
+2810 
-2823 PVNEKGQPIG
+2823 
-2833 PDGKPA
+2833 
-2839 VKTAPNGDLLDA
+2839 
-2851 AGNVIQPIDT
+2851 PIDT

-2876 NSEAAPNNQTTS
+2876 NTADAPNNQTTT

-2923 PNGKPKDGATPVA
+2923 PNGKPKKDATPVA
-2936 SPLVTKNADGDVL
+2936 SPLVAKNKAGDVL

-2958 KASELENGEPKP
+2958 KASDLEKGEPKP
-2970 NADEQV
+2970 NAEEQF
-2976 PVAKPDNADKA
+2976 PEKKPENADKA

-3023 MRNANKVEFKGSNG
+3023 MRNANKVEFKGDNG

-3051 ITVALKEGRVTNDVL
+3051 ITVALKEGRVTNNVI
-3066 ITDKDGKETH
+3066 ITDADGKEVK

-3085 YKKDPKTGKATKEE
+3085 YKKDPKTGKAMKEE
-3099 IPVKPSDTVQN
+3099 FPIKPTDTVRN
-3110 DGDAYVTGN
+3110 DGDGYVTGN

-3134 GSTDKAFSEDAKTY
+3134 GSTDKAFSEEAKTY

-3168 MAVDAEKDRDGATVT
+3168 MVVDAAEDKDGATVT

-3211 NPLKQINGEYY
+3211 NPLKQVNGEYY

-3237 TVIIDGK
+3237 TVMIDGK

-3252 DRKTNTVV
+3252 DPKTKTIL

-3352 ALADVTVEVKDGK
+3352 APADVTVEVKDGK

-3408 GDDGETISKPLNST
+3408 GDDGQTISKPLNST
-3422 MEFTGGNREDTGK
+3422 MEFTGGNRENGK
-3435 PVAKAATTTGNIG
+3435 PVAKADTTTGNIG
-3448 VFNTD
+3448 VFHDN
-3453 GKLSIQLAKDLDK
+3453 GKLSIQLAKDLEK
-3466 LNSANFESK
+3466 MSSANFE
-3475 TDKAG
+3475 
-3480 NPLKVVD
+3480 N
-3487 GKYYPEKAV
+3487 
-3496 VKEGKVYPEG
+3496 
-3506 TVIIDNKPY
+3506 
-3515 PAGTTK
+3515 
-3521 DAAGKVVNN
+3521 
-3530 GKPATEATPINP
+3530 
-3542 IDSKQVQDGPT
+3542 
-3553 SRLTGTGLTFN
+3553 
-3564 TPTPKDEKGN
+3564 
-3574 PLVLVDGKYYKAD
+3574 
-3587 NLENGKPKADAKPE
+3587 
-3601 PVKPAQSTAFTP
+3601 P
-3613 DGLVVTPE
+3613 DGTSTKITGNGLSITPE
-3621 TAKVR
+3621 TAKLK
-3626 DANGNPVL
+3626 DPKTGKPIL
-3634 DKDGREVVDPTK
+3634 DKDGNPKVDSTK
-3646 VVSFGSPT
+3646 VVSFGAPT
-3654 IVVDPKT
+3654 AVTDPKT
-3661 GKPMVDPKTGD
+3661 GKPMVDPATGK

-3686 ANVAPGVLDTDA
+3686 SNVAPGVADTDA

-3740 IMAGVGAYKGEAAL
+3740 IMAGVGTYKGEAAL

-3781 MANAGVSWKFGSR
+3781 MANAGVSWKFGAR

>member
-29 GRNKAKAIVI
+29 GRNKAKAIVMTT
-39 SSAAMAMAVS
+39 AAMAMAVS

-58 ALNQAGTGSDNA
+58 ALNQAGTGSADA
-70 VALGE
+70 VSLGE

-96 QDTIAIGTETKAQGN
+96 QDTIAIGSDTKVQGH

-120 KTTNNAEGT
+120 KTTNGAEGT

-141 GKADRPNTVVGR
+141 GNGGRPNTVVGR
-153 GAYTAFGANGSY
+153 GAYTAFGENGTY
-165 RMNASTALGFQAGSG
+165 RLNAATALGFQAGAG
-180 IRVDSKANNK
+180 LRTDPGNGNK
-190 LVDNN
+190 LVSNE
-195 TNADSNENVLVKAGY
+195 TNADNNAEVLVKAGY
-210 GLQDIK
+210 GLDENAPA
-216 DAAQKVE
+216 DT
-223 MDKTKAF
+223 KTA
-230 LQAGFAHNGLD
+230 LQGGNVNNGL
-241 KTGDSGKSTDIA
+241 T
-253 NGLSFYRKSDINEA
+253 FYRKKHINEA

-313 TDDAVNRTNVNTIDD
+313 TDDAVRSTNVNTIDD

-334 ESTTT
+334 ESTRT
-339 VAGQFKKLV
+339 VADQYNKLV
-348 NRDMPTGY
+348 GRGMPTAY
-356 RSTYGQSGSVVIGME
+356 KSTYGQSGSVVIGME

-400 GSTVQANAEAAV
+400 GSTVQPNAEAAV
-412 AVGMGSVANGAYAL
+412 AIGMGSVANGAYAL
-426 AGGTASWAEY
+426 AGGTASWADY

-444 AKASGKD
+444 AKATGKD

-480 QSTSFEKS
+480 QTTKFQKD
-488 NGAVTKK
+488 NGQVVKKNVT
-495 TVIEK
+495 EK
-500 INGKNVNREYT
+500 INGKPVNREYS
-511 FAGTTST
+511 FAGTTPT
-518 NGTVAEAYKE
+518 TGTVADAYE
-528 LTGLTMETAALD
+528 VLTGLPMDTAPVD

-566 IGAGSRS
+566 IGAGARS
-573 EAIGSVA
+573 NEIGSVA

-599 TTDLVGT
+599 TTDLVGS
-606 RQLSVSYDKDGNVV
+606 RQLSVSYDKDGNIV

-647 GSSGSE
+647 GSSGAE

-661 GRVAEDS
+661 GRVADDS

-676 LNAIS
+676 LNSIS

-728 NTVTTPKGANVK
+728 TTVTTAKGANVK
-740 FDIKAADGS
+740 FDVKAADGS
-749 ITSNTSGISVNTDGD
+749 ITSDANGISVNTDD
-764 TIGKTADGKLKANTG
+764 ATIGKTPDGKLKANTG
-779 TINTGNDGKAAPNTG
+779 TINTGDDGKAAPNTG

-813 WKATAGSVDSGTE
+813 WKATAGKDGSGTE
-826 TGKSEEKIKAGDV
+826 TGKSEEKIKAGDL
-839 VTFKAGNNLAIKQD
+839 VTFKAGDNLAIKQE

-866 GLTSAG
+866 GLTSAA

-880 TVIDGN
+880 TVINGN

-903 KEGLDNGGK
+903 KDGLDNGGK
-912 TIKNVTSGLTNYG
+912 TIKNVTSGLTNY
-925 PGTPKEGLV
+925 PTGTPKEGLV
-934 DLKTTAGTPAVPDTT
+934 DLSKPATGAPAVPDTT

-1033 KTVTKE
+1033 KTVTKP
-1039 DGTKEVKY
+1039 DGTKDVKY

-1060 ENVVASIN
+1060 ENVIASIN

-1083 GNLDGAKKG
+1083 GNLDGAKKD
-1092 TQVPTTEHAPVN
+1092 TKAPTTEHAPVN
-1104 TTNAAAPNYVNPNN
+1104 TTDAAAPNYVNPNN

-1159 VTTNTDGTTS
+1159 VTISADGTTS
-1169 NVTYNITGLPVT
+1169 NVTYNVTGLPVT

-1245 NPTPAADKTSTTSPT
+1245 NPTPAGDKTNTTDPT
-1260 SLNNVKNNIPTVN
+1260 ALNNVTSGLNKYGDTVDGAQVPGSTPANNGLVDLSKP
-1273 DADKKAYDVNGA
+1273 ADGSEPK
-1285 PIDGKNNTA
+1285 
-1294 APITA
+1294 
-1299 KEAADLLN
+1299 
-1307 PTKDGKPN
+1307 
-1315 PNFVGNN
+1315 
-1322 AATVSDVLNA
+1322 VSD
-1332 GWNLQNNGEARD
+1332 
-1344 FVKPYDT
+1344 
-1351 VNFVNGANTT
+1351 NT
-1361 AVVTTAADGTISDV
+1361 
-1375 TYNVTGLPVTF
+1375 
-1386 TDKDG
+1386 
-1391 KPVSKIGDKY
+1391 
-1401 YPVNEKGQPITPDGK
+1401 
-1416 PAVKTNEEGKPV
+1416 
-1428 AEDGTV
+1428 
-1434 IEPIDTKANPLQSNL
+1434 
-1449 VNPNVANTTEK
+1449 
-1460 TNNQTTSP
+1460 
-1468 TQLGNVANGANT
+1468 
-1480 FEPVDG
+1480 
-1486 KKMANDGKWYPADQ
+1486 
-1500 VEPNGQPKENVQPVA
+1500 
-1515 KPDNVGKAG
+1515 
-1524 LIDFSKSNPNN
+1524 
-1535 AATVGDLQN
+1535 AATVGDLRN
-1544 LGWIVSAE
+1544 MGWIVSSDKTTGDL
-1552 GNKYSDQVRNANE
+1552 GNPYSEAVKNANE

-1574 TVTGKTDDKGV
+1574 TVSGKTDEKGV

-1594 QASTN
+1594 QASAN
-1599 NAQTPV
+1599 NAVSPV
-1605 VYTDK
+1605 VYTDENGDRIYPTGEK
-1610 DGKKVYPIKGDDGT
+1610 DPQGNPIFKKNPDGT
-1624 VTYHTTPDGKG
+1624 GDTVTGPVK
-1635 DNDEVVP
+1635 
-1642 NNNVVTS
+1642 TS
-1649 INGPEGTT
+1649 INGPKGTKT
-1657 SPTELKNVK
+1657 PATLDNVK
-1666 NNIPAVNDA
+1666 HNLPTVNDT
-1675 DKKVTNPDGTE
+1675 DKNASDVDGNPIDG
-1686 KGTAGDVNNINKA
+1686 KNNTAA
-1699 PLTAADA
+1699 PITAADA
-1706 ADLLNPTKDGKPNPK
+1706 ADLLNPTKDGQPNPK

-1757 FVNGANTTAVVTTAA
+1757 FVN
-1772 DGTTSDVTYNVTGL
+1772 
-1786 PVTFTD
+1786 
-1792 KDGKPVSKIGD
+1792 
-1803 KYYPVNEKGQP
+1803 
-1814 VTPDGKPAVKTNA
+1814 
-1827 EGKPVTEDGT
+1827 
-1837 VIEPIDT
+1837 
-1844 KANPL
+1844 
-1849 QSNLVNPNVEN
+1849 
-1860 TKEKPNNQTTSPT
+1860 
-1873 QLGNVANGANT
+1873 
-1884 FDPVEDKK
+1884 
-1892 LGNDGKWY
+1892 
-1900 NAADVLPNGQPKEN
+1900 
-1914 VQPVAKPDNVGKAG
+1914 
-1928 LIDFSNSN
+1928 
-1936 PNNAATVG
+1936 
-1944 DLQNLGWI
+1944 
-1952 VSAEGNNYSDQ
+1952 
-1963 VRNANEV
+1963 
-1970 KFVGEGTATVT
+1970 
-1981 GKTDDKGV
+1981 
-1989 RTITVKVDDQVST
+1989 
-2002 NNAVTPVV
+2002 
-2010 YTDKDG
+2010 
-2016 NKVYPIKG
+2016 
-2024 DDGTVTYHTT
+2024 
-2034 PDGKGDNDQVV
+2034 
-2045 PNNNVVTSINGPEG
+2045 
-2059 TTSPTELKNVKNN
+2059 
-2072 IPAVNDADKKVT
+2072 
-2084 NPDGT
+2084 
-2089 EKGTAGDVNNINKA
+2089 
-2103 PLTATE
+2103 
-2109 AADLLNPTKDGKPN
+2109 
-2123 PNFVGNNA
+2123 
-2131 ATVSDVLNAGWNL
+2131 
-2144 QNNSTAKDFV
+2144 
-2154 KPYDT
+2154 
-2159 VNFVDGA
+2159 GA

-2218 ITPDGKPAV
+2218 VTPDGKPAV
-2227 KTNAE
+2227 KTNEE
-2232 GKPVTED
+2232 GKPVTAD

-2244 PIDTAKDPLKS
+2244 PIDTK
-2255 NMVNPNVANTAD
+2255 AN
-2267 APNNQTTTPTQLGN
+2267 
-2281 VKSNL
+2281 S
-2286 PTVNDADKK
+2286 
-2295 ASDVDGNPIDGKNN
+2295 
-2309 TAAPI
+2309 
-2314 TAADA
+2314 
-2319 ADLLNPTKDGKPN
+2319 
-2332 PNFAGNNAATVS
+2332 
-2344 DVLNAGWNL
+2344 
-2353 QNNGT
+2353 
-2358 AKDFV
+2358 
-2363 KPYDT
+2363 
-2368 VNFVNG
+2368 
-2374 GNTTAVVTTAADG
+2374 
-2387 TTSDV
+2387 
-2392 TFNVTGLPITYTTA
+2392 
-2406 DGKPVSKVG
+2406 
-2415 DKYYPVNEKGQ
+2415 
-2426 PIGPDGKPAVK
+2426 
-2437 TAPNGD
+2437 
-2443 LLDEAGNVIQPI
+2443 
-2455 DTATN
+2455 
-2460 PLQSNLVNPNV
+2460 LQSNLVNPNV
-2471 ANSKEAPNNQTT
+2471 ENTKEKPNNQTT

-2496 TFAPVDGKKMAND
+2496 TFDPVDGKKLGND
-2509 GKWYPADQVESN
+2509 GKWYNAADVLPN
-2521 GQPKKGAAPVEVPAN
+2521 GQPKENVQPVAKPENV
-2536 IGKAGLIDFSNSNP
+2536 GKAGLIDFGNSNP

-2555 VGDLQNLSWIV
+2555 VGDLQNLGWIV
-2566 SAEGNKYSDQV
+2566 SAEGNNYSDQV

-2597 DDKGVRTI
+2597 DENGVRTI

-2618 QTPVNYTNKDG
+2618 QTPVVYTDKDG
-2629 KKVYPVKDENGNVTY
+2629 KKVYPIKGDDGTVTY
-2644 HTTPDGKGKG
+2644 HTTPNGKG
-2654 DETVPAGDVITSLNG
+2654 DNDEVVPNNNVVTSING
-2669 PEGTTTPT
+2669 PEGTTSPT
-2677 TLNNVKNN
+2677 ELKNVKNN
-2685 IPAVNDVDKKVTNPD
+2685 IPAVNDADKKVTNPD

-2810 NGKPVSKVGDKYY
+2810 DGKPVSKVGDKFYPVNEKGEPVSEAGNPVVGKNDDGDLVDKDGNVIKPIDTAANPLKSNLVNPNVANSEAAPNNQTTTPTTLNNVKSNLPTVNDADKKAYDVDGNPIDGKNNTAAPITAADAADLLNPTKDGKPNPKFAGNNAATVSDVLNAGWNLQNNGTAKDFVKPYDTVNFVDGANTTAVVTTNEDGTTSNVTYNVTGLPVTFTDKDGKPVSKIGDKYYPVNEKGQPVTPDGKPAVKTNAEGKPVTEDGTVIEPINTDDNPLQTNLVNPNVANSKEAPNNQTTSPTQLGNVANGANTFAPVDGKKMANDGKWYPADQVEPNGQPKTGATPAEVPANIGKVGLIDFSNSNPNNAATVGDLQNLGWIVSAEGNKYSDQVRNTNEVKFVGEGTASVTGKTDENGVRTITVKVDDQVSTNNAQTPVNYTNKDGKKVYPVKDENGNVTYHTTPDGKGKGDETVPAGDVITSLNGPDGTTTPTTLNNVKNNIPAVNDADKKVTNPDGTEKGTAGDVNNINKAPLTATEAADLLKPTKDGKPNPNFAGNNAATVSDVLNAGWNLQNNGEARDFVKPFDTVNFVNGGNTTAVVTTAADGTTSDVTFNVTGLPITYTTADGKPVSKVGDKYY

-2833 PDGKPA
+2833 PNGKPA
-2839 VKTAPNGDLLDA
+2839 VKTAPNGDLLDE

-2876 NSEAAPNNQTTS
+2876 NTADAPNNQTTT

-2923 PNGKPKDGATPVA
+2923 PNGKPKKDATPVA
-2936 SPLVTKNADGDVL
+2936 SPLVAKNKAGDVL

-2958 KASELENGEPKP
+2958 KASDLEKGEPKP
-2970 NADEQV
+2970 NVDAQT
-2976 PVAKPDNADKA
+2976 PVVKPDNTEKA
-2987 GLINFEN
+2987 GLVNFEN

-3008 MGFVVSAKDNGYTEQ
+3008 LGFVVAAHDNGYVEQ

-3037 VQVTGKTLADGTRE
+3037 VQITGKTLKDGTRE
-3051 ITVALKEGRVTNDVL
+3051 ITVALKEGRVTNDVI
-3066 ITDKDGKETH
+3066 ITNADGTETH

-3085 YKKDPKTGKATKEE
+3085 YTKDPKTGKATKTE
-3099 IPVKPSDTVQN
+3099 ITIAPTDTVTN
-3110 DGDAYVTGN
+3110 DGNAYVTGN

-3134 GSTDKAFSEDAKTY
+3134 GSTDKAFSEKAKTY

-3168 MAVDAEKDRDGATVT
+3168 MAVDAAKDRDGTTVT

-3200 TTGGPAKDKAG
+3200 TTGGPAKDKDG
-3211 NPLKQINGEYY
+3211 NPLKLVDGKYY
-3222 PENALVNDGKVYPAG
+3222 PENALVEDGKVYPGG
-3237 TVIIDGK
+3237 TTFIDGK
-3244 PYPAGSAK
+3244 PYPANTVMIDGKAYPAGSAK
-3252 DRKTNTVV
+3252 DPKTNAIV
-3260 KDGKPAPE
+3260 KDGQPAPE
-3268 AKPLTATPKDQL
+3268 VQPVTPLTATDVANVAP
-3280 ADGKDGAM
+3280 GKDGAM

-3323 QVDISTAKAPADLE
+3323 QVNISTAKAPADLE

-3352 ALADVTVEVKDGK
+3352 APADVTVEVKDGK

-3422 MEFTGGNREDTGK
+3422 MEFTGGNRENGK
-3435 PVAKAATTTGNIG
+3435 SVAKADTTTGNIG
-3448 VFNTD
+3448 VFHDN
-3453 GKLSIQLAKDLDK
+3453 GKLSIQLAKDLEKMSSAHFENPDGTSTKITGNGVSITPETAILKDPNTKKPMFDK
-3466 LNSANFESK
+3466 
-3475 TDKAG
+3475 DG
-3480 NPLKVVD
+3480 NPKVD
-3487 GKYYPEKAV
+3487 P
-3496 VKEGKVYPEG
+3496 
-3506 TVIIDNKPY
+3506 
-3515 PAGTTK
+3515 TK
-3521 DAAGKVVNN
+3521 IVSFGA
-3530 GKPATEATPINP
+3530 
-3542 IDSKQVQDGPT
+3542 PT
-3553 SRLTGTGLTFN
+3553 IVR
-3564 TPTPKDEKGN
+3564 DEKGN
-3574 PLVLVDGKYYKAD
+3574 P
-3587 NLENGKPKADAKPE
+3587 
-3601 PVKPAQSTAFTP
+3601 
-3613 DGLVVTPE
+3613 VVNE
-3621 TAKVR
+3621 K
-3626 DANGNPVL
+3626 G
-3634 DKDGREVVDPTK
+3634 E
-3646 VVSFGSPT
+3646 
-3654 IVVDPKT
+3654 
-3661 GKPMVDPKTGD
+3661 
-3672 PVMKSGISAGGQVM
+3672 PVMKSNISAGGQVIS
-3686 ANVAPGVLDTDA
+3686 NVAPGVADTDA

>member
-1 MGLNRIY
+1 MGLNHVY

-29 GRNKAKAIVI
+29 GRNKAKAIVMTT
-39 SSAAMAMAVS
+39 AAMAMAVS
-49 PVVTSTVGA
+49 PTVMQNVGA
-58 ALNQAGTGSDNA
+58 VNDAGTGNADA
-70 VALGE
+70 VALGQG
-75 AANANQARAVAIGK
+75 ANANQARAIAIGK
-89 GATISSG
+89 GATSTNG
-96 QDTIAIGTETKAQGN
+96 QDTIAIGTDTKVQGH

-120 KTTNNAEGT
+120 KITDKVAEGT

-141 GKADRPNTVVGR
+141 GKGERPNTVVGR
-153 GAYTAFGANGSY
+153 GAYTAFGQNGEY
-165 RMNASTALGFQAGSG
+165 RLNASTAIGLQAGAG
-180 IRVDSKANNK
+180 VIVDPANNRK
-190 LVDNN
+190 LVNNN
-195 TNADSNENVLVKAGY
+195 TNADNNAEVLVKAGY
-210 GLQDIK
+210 GLDEK
-216 DAAQKVE
+216 APAD
-223 MDKTKAF
+223 TKAA
-230 LQAGFAHNGLD
+230 LQGGNVNNNL
-241 KTGDSGKSTDIA
+241 T
-253 NGLSFYRKSDINEA
+253 FYRKNHINEG
-267 TAIGAEARA
+267 TAIGVEARA

-301 TDQLRNNKYQVV
+301 TDALRGNKYQVV
-313 TDDAVNRTNVNTIDD
+313 TDDAVNKTNVNTIDD

-334 ESTTT
+334 ESKAT
-339 VAGQFKKLV
+339 VAGQYKNLV
-348 NRDMPTGY
+348 GRDMPTAY
-356 RSTYGQSGSVVIGME
+356 KSTYGQSGSVVIGME

-400 GSTVQANAEAAV
+400 GSTVQPNAEAAV
-412 AVGMGSVANGAYAL
+412 AIGMGSVANGAYAL
-426 AGGTASWAEY
+426 AGGTASWADY

-444 AKASGKD
+444 AKATGKD

-480 QSTSFEKS
+480 QTTKFQKD
-488 NGAVTKK
+488 NGQVVKK
-495 TVIEK
+495 TVTEK
-500 INGKNVNREYT
+500 INGKPVNREYS
-511 FAGTTST
+511 FAGTTPT
-518 NGTVAEAYKE
+518 TGTVADAYE
-528 LTGLTMETAALD
+528 VLTGLPMDTAPVD

-566 IGAGSRS
+566 IGAGARS
-573 EAIGSVA
+573 NEIGSVA

-599 TTDLVGT
+599 TTDLVGS
-606 RQLSVSYDKDGNVV
+606 RQLSVSYDKDGNIV

-647 GSSGSE
+647 GSSGAE

-661 GRVAEDS
+661 GRVADDS

-676 LNAIS
+676 LNSIS

-728 NTVTTPKGANVK
+728 NTVTTAKGANVK
-740 FDIKAADGS
+740 FDVKAADGS
-749 ITSNTSGISVNTDGD
+749 ITSNANGISVNTDD
-764 TIGKTADGKLKANTG
+764 ATIGKTSDGKLKANTG

-794 DGNKLATVDTV
+794 DENKLATVNTV
-805 VNAVNNAA
+805 VDAVNNAA
-813 WKATAGSVDSGTE
+813 WKATAGSVDNGTE
-826 TGKSEEKIKAGDV
+826 TGKSEEKIKAGDL
-839 VTFKAGNNLAIKQD
+839 VTFKAGDNLAIKQD

-880 TVIDGN
+880 TVINGN
-886 GMTITPKDAPAK
+886 GMTITPKDTPANQ
-898 PVSLT
+898 VSLT
-903 KEGLDNGGK
+903 KDGLDNGGK
-912 TIKNVTSGLTNYG
+912 TIKNVTSGLTNY
-925 PGTPKEGLV
+925 PAGTPKEGLV
-934 DLKTTAGTPAVPDTT
+934 DLSKPATGAPAVPDTT

-970 ELTKAYTDQVKNADE
+970 ELTKAYTAQVKNADE

-1033 KTVTKE
+1033 KTVTKP
-1039 DGTKEVKY
+1039 DGSKETKY
-1047 YSEPNGKGNEIPK
+1047 YPNPNGTGTEIPK
-1060 ENVVASIN
+1060 ENVIASIN

-1083 GNLDGAKKG
+1083 GNLDGAKKD
-1092 TQVPTTEHAPVN
+1092 TQAPTTEHAPVN
-1104 TTNAAAPNYVNPNN
+1104 TKDAAASNYVNPNN

-1159 VTTNTDGTTS
+1159 VTTSTDGTTS
-1169 NVTYNITGLPVT
+1169 DVTYNVTGLPVT
-1181 YTDAEGNPVAKV
+1181 YTDKDGKPVSKI
-1193 GDKYYKVNNQG
+1193 GDKYYPVNE
-1204 QPVDADGNPSTKVN
+1204 
-1218 DKGQPL
+1218 KGQPITP
-1224 DAQGNVIDP
+1224 DGKPAVKTNAEGKPVAEDGTVIEP

-1245 NPTPAADKTSTTSPT
+1245 NPTPAGDKTNTTDPT
-1260 SLNNVKNNIPTVN
+1260 ALNNVTSGLNKYGDTVDGAQVPGSTPANNGLVDLSKPADGSEPKVSDNTAATVGDLRNMGWIVSSDKTTGSLDTPYTDTVKNANEVKFVGEGTATVSGKTEGNVRTITVKVDDQASTNNAVSPVVYTDENGDRVYPTGKKDPQGNPIFKKNPNGTGDTVTGPVKTSINGPKGTKTPATLDNVKHNLPTVN
-1273 DADKKAYDVNGA
+1273 DTDKNASDVDGN

-1299 KEAADLLN
+1299 AEAADLLN

-1361 AVVTTAADGTISDV
+1361 AVVTT
-1375 TYNVTGLPVTF
+1375 
-1386 TDKDG
+1386 
-1391 KPVSKIGDKY
+1391 
-1401 YPVNEKGQPITPDGK
+1401 NE
-1416 PAVKTNEEGKPV
+1416 
-1428 AEDGTV
+1428 
-1434 IEPIDTKANPLQSNL
+1434 
-1449 VNPNVANTTEK
+1449 
-1460 TNNQTTSP
+1460 
-1468 TQLGNVANGANT
+1468 
-1480 FEPVDG
+1480 
-1486 KKMANDGKWYPADQ
+1486 
-1500 VEPNGQPKENVQPVA
+1500 
-1515 KPDNVGKAG
+1515 
-1524 LIDFSKSNPNN
+1524 
-1535 AATVGDLQN
+1535 
-1544 LGWIVSAE
+1544 
-1552 GNKYSDQVRNANE
+1552 
-1565 VKFVGEGTA
+1565 
-1574 TVTGKTDDKGV
+1574 
-1585 RTITVKVDD
+1585 
-1594 QASTN
+1594 
-1599 NAQTPV
+1599 
-1605 VYTDK
+1605 
-1610 DGKKVYPIKGDDGT
+1610 
-1624 VTYHTTPDGKG
+1624 
-1635 DNDEVVP
+1635 
-1642 NNNVVTS
+1642 
-1649 INGPEGTT
+1649 
-1657 SPTELKNVK
+1657 
-1666 NNIPAVNDA
+1666 
-1675 DKKVTNPDGTE
+1675 
-1686 KGTAGDVNNINKA
+1686 
-1699 PLTAADA
+1699 
-1706 ADLLNPTKDGKPNPK
+1706 
-1721 FAGNNAATVSDVL
+1721 
-1734 NAGWN
+1734 
-1739 LQNNG
+1739 
-1744 EARDFVKPYDTVN
+1744 
-1757 FVNGANTTAVVTTAA
+1757 
-1772 DGTTSDVTYNVTGL
+1772 DGTTSNVTYNVTGL

-1814 VTPDGKPAVKTNA
+1814 VTPDGKPAVKTNE
-1827 EGKPVTEDGT
+1827 EGKPVTADGT

-1884 FDPVEDKK
+1884 FDPVDGKK

-1914 VQPVAKPDNVGKAG
+1914 VQPVAKPENVGKAG

-1981 GKTDDKGV
+1981 GKTDENGV

-2002 NNAVTPVV
+2002 NNAQTPVV

-2016 NKVYPIKG
+2016 KKVYPIKG

-2034 PDGKGDNDQVV
+2034 PNGKGDNDEVV

-2144 QNNSTAKDFV
+2144 QNNGEARDFVKPFDTVNFVNGGNTTAVVTTAADGTTSDVTFNVTGLPITYTTADGKPVSKVGDKFYPVNEKGEPVSEAGNPVVGKNDDGDLVDKDGNVIKPIDTAANPLKSNLVNPNVANSEAAPNNQTTTPTTLNNVKSNLPTVNDADKKAYDVDGNPIDGKNNTAAPITAADAADLLNPTKDGKPNPKFAGNNAATVSDVLNAGWNLQNNGTAKDFV

-2218 ITPDGKPAV
+2218 VTPDGKPAV

-2244 PIDTAKDPLKS
+2244 PIDTA
-2255 NMVNPNVANTAD
+2255 A
-2267 APNNQTTTPTQLGN
+2267 
-2281 VKSNL
+2281 
-2286 PTVNDADKK
+2286 
-2295 ASDVDGNPIDGKNN
+2295 
-2309 TAAPI
+2309 
-2314 TAADA
+2314 
-2319 ADLLNPTKDGKPN
+2319 
-2332 PNFAGNNAATVS
+2332 
-2344 DVLNAGWNL
+2344 
-2353 QNNGT
+2353 
-2358 AKDFV
+2358 
-2363 KPYDT
+2363 
-2368 VNFVNG
+2368 
-2374 GNTTAVVTTAADG
+2374 
-2387 TTSDV
+2387 
-2392 TFNVTGLPITYTTA
+2392 
-2406 DGKPVSKVG
+2406 
-2415 DKYYPVNEKGQ
+2415 
-2426 PIGPDGKPAVK
+2426 
-2437 TAPNGD
+2437 
-2443 LLDEAGNVIQPI
+2443 
-2455 DTATN
+2455 N

-2471 ANSKEAPNNQTT
+2471 TNSKEAPNNQTT

-2496 TFAPVDGKKMAND
+2496 TFDPVDGKKMAND
-2509 GKWYPADQVESN
+2509 GKWYPADQVEPN

-2555 VGDLQNLSWIV
+2555 VGDLQNLGWIV

-2585 VGEGTATVTGKT
+2585 VGEGTASVTGKT
-2597 DDKGVRTI
+2597 DENGVRTI

-2712 INKAPLTATEAADL
+2712 TNKAPLTATEAADL

-2786 TAADGTTSDVTF
+2786 TAADGTASDVTF

-2810 NGKPVSKVGDKYY
+2810 DGKPVSKVGDKYY

-2866 KSNMVNPNVA
+2866 KSNLVNPNVSNTA
-2876 NSEAAPNNQTTS
+2876 DAPNNQTTT

-2923 PNGKPKDGATPVA
+2923 PNGKPKEGATPVA
-2936 SPLVTKNADGDVL
+2936 SPLVAKNAAGDVL
-2949 EKGNDGNWY
+2949 EKGNDGVWY
-2958 KASELENGEPKP
+2958 KASDLEKGEPKP
-2970 NADEQV
+2970 NAEEQF
-2976 PVAKPDNADKA
+2976 PEPKPENADKA

-3066 ITDKDGKETH
+3066 ITDKDGNETH
-3076 AVRGEDGKI
+3076 GVRGEDGKI
-3085 YKKDPKTGKATKEE
+3085 YTKDPKTGKATKVE

-3268 AKPLTATPKDQL
+3268 AQPLAATPKDQL

-3352 ALADVTVEVKDGK
+3352 APADVTVEVKDGK

-3408 GDDGETISKPLNST
+3408 GDDGKTISKPLNST
-3422 MEFTGGNREDTGK
+3422 MEFTGGNRENGK
-3435 PVAKAATTTGNIG
+3435 PVAKADTTTGNIG
-3448 VFNTD
+3448 VFHDN
-3453 GKLSIQLAKDLDK
+3453 GKLSIQLAKDLEK
-3466 LNSANFESK
+3466 MSSANFE
-3475 TDKAG
+3475 
-3480 NPLKVVD
+3480 N
-3487 GKYYPEKAV
+3487 
-3496 VKEGKVYPEG
+3496 
-3506 TVIIDNKPY
+3506 
-3515 PAGTTK
+3515 
-3521 DAAGKVVNN
+3521 
-3530 GKPATEATPINP
+3530 
-3542 IDSKQVQDGPT
+3542 
-3553 SRLTGTGLTFN
+3553 
-3564 TPTPKDEKGN
+3564 
-3574 PLVLVDGKYYKAD
+3574 
-3587 NLENGKPKADAKPE
+3587 
-3601 PVKPAQSTAFTP
+3601 P
-3613 DGLVVTPE
+3613 DGTSTKITGNGVSITPE
-3621 TAKVR
+3621 TAILK
-3626 DANGNPVL
+3626 DPKTKKPML
-3634 DKDGREVVDPTK
+3634 DKDGNPKVDPTK
-3646 VVSFGSPT
+3646 VVSFGAPT
-3654 IVVDPKT
+3654 IVRDEKGNPVVNEK
-3661 GKPMVDPKTGD
+3661 GE
-3672 PVMKSGISAGGQVM
+3672 PVMKSGISAGGQVIS
-3686 ANVAPGVLDTDA
+3686 NVAPGVADTDA

>member
-29 GRNKAKAIVI
+29 GRNKAKAIVMTT
-39 SSAAMAMAVS
+39 AAMAMAVS
-49 PVVTSTVGA
+49 PMMADAAPAGNTVGEGHA
-58 ALNQAGTGSDNA
+58 NA
-70 VALGE
+70 VALGPDSNAPQDGAVALGKKAKAKAASSVALGEE
-75 AANANQARAVAIGK
+75 AIADQPRSIAIGK
-89 GATISSG
+89 SATITNG
-96 QDTIAIGTETKAQGN
+96 QDTIAIGTSTNVQGN

-120 KTTNNAEGT
+120 KITNNAEGT

-141 GKADRPNTVVGR
+141 NNGGRPNTVVGR
-153 GAYTAFGANGSY
+153 GAYTGFGEKGTY
-165 RMNASTALGFQAGSG
+165 RSNASTALGFQAGSG
-180 IRVDSKANNK
+180 LRTDPTNGNK
-190 LVDNN
+190 LVNN
-195 TNADSNENVLVKAGY
+195 ETNADSNENVLVKAGY

-216 DAAQKVE
+216 DASQKVE

-241 KTGDSGKSTDIA
+241 KSGDSGKSTDIA
-253 NGLSFYRKSDINEA
+253 KTLNFYRQNHINEG
-267 TAIGAEARA
+267 TALGVEARA

-301 TDQLRNNKYQVV
+301 TDALRGNKYQVA
-313 TDDAVNRTNVNTIDD
+313 TDDAVNRTNVNAIDD

-334 ESTTT
+334 ESTRT
-339 VAGQFKKLV
+339 VADQYNKLV
-348 NRDMPTGY
+348 GRAMPTGY

-400 GSTVQANAEAAV
+400 GSTVQPNAEAAV
-412 AVGMGSVANGAYAL
+412 AIGMGSVANGAYAL

-488 NGAVTKK
+488 NNTITKK
-495 TVIEK
+495 TVTEK
-500 INGKNVNREYT
+500 INGKDVNREYT
-511 FAGTTST
+511 FAGTTRA

-528 LTGLTMETAALD
+528 LTGIAMETAALD

-740 FDIKAADGS
+740 FDVKAADGS
-749 ITSNTSGISVNTDGD
+749 ITSDASGISVNTDGD
-764 TIGKTADGKLKANTG
+764 TIGKTTDGKLKANTG
-779 TINTGNDGKAAPNTG
+779 TINTGDDGKAAPNTG

-813 WKATAGSVDSGTE
+813 WKATAGSIDSGTE
-826 TGKSEEKIKAGDV
+826 TGKSEEKIKAGDL
-839 VTFKAGNNLAIKQD
+839 VTFKAGDNLAIKQD

-886 GMTITPKDAPAK
+886 GMTITPKDAPAN

-903 KEGLDNGGK
+903 KDGLDNGGK
-912 TIKNVTSGLTNYG
+912 TIKNVTSGLTNYD
-925 PGTPKEGLV
+925 PGTPKAGLV
-934 DLKTTAGTPAVPDTT
+934 DLSKPATGTPVPDTT

-970 ELTKAYTDQVKNADE
+970 ELTKAYTEQVKNADE

-992 GVTVSGKTENGIR
+992 GVTVSGKTENGVR

-1033 KTVTKE
+1033 VKDANGNVTYHTTP
-1039 DGTKEVKY
+1039 D
-1047 YSEPNGKGNEIPK
+1047 GKGAEIPK
-1060 ENVVASIN
+1060 ENVIASIN

-1083 GNLDGAKKG
+1083 GNLDGAKKD
-1092 TQVPTTEHAPVN
+1092 TQAPTTNHAPVN
-1104 TTNAAAPNYVNPNN
+1104 TTDKAAPNYVNPNN

-1169 NVTYNITGLPVT
+1169 NVTYNVTGLPVT

-1361 AVVTTAADGTISDV
+1361 AVVTTAADGTTSDV

-1416 PAVKTNEEGKPV
+1416 PAVKTNAEGKPV

-1434 IEPIDTKANPLQSNL
+1434 IEPVDTTKPLKTAL
-1449 VNPNVANTTEK
+1449 VNPTPAGDKTNTTDP
-1460 TNNQTTSP
+1460 TALNNVTSGLNKYGD
-1468 TQLGNVANGANT
+1468 T
-1480 FEPVDG
+1480 VDG
-1486 KKMANDGKWYPADQ
+1486 AQVPGSTPANNGLVDLSKPADGS
-1500 VEPNGQPKENVQPVA
+1500 EPKVS
-1515 KPDNVGKAG
+1515 DNT
-1524 LIDFSKSNPNN
+1524 
-1535 AATVGDLQN
+1535 AATVGDLRN
-1544 LGWIVSAE
+1544 MGWIVS
-1552 GNKYSDQVRNANE
+1552 SDKTTGSLDTPYTATVKNANE

-1574 TVTGKTDDKGV
+1574 TVSGKTDDNGV

-1594 QASTN
+1594 QAAAN
-1599 NAQTPV
+1599 NAVSPV
-1605 VYTDK
+1605 VYTDENG
-1610 DGKKVYPIKGDDGT
+1610 DRVYPTGEKDPQGNPIFKKNPDGT
-1624 VTYHTTPDGKG
+1624 GDTVTGPVK
-1635 DNDEVVP
+1635 
-1642 NNNVVTS
+1642 TS
-1649 INGPEGTT
+1649 INGPKGTKT
-1657 SPTELKNVK
+1657 PATLDNVK
-1666 NNIPAVNDA
+1666 HNLPTVNDA
-1675 DKKVTNPDGTE
+1675 DKKASDVDGNPIDG
-1686 KGTAGDVNNINKA
+1686 KNNTAA
-1699 PLTAADA
+1699 PITAADA

-1844 KANPL
+1844 AKEPL
-1849 QSNLVNPNVEN
+1849 KSNMVNPNVAN
-1860 TKEKPNNQTTSPT
+1860 TTEKPNNQTTSPT

-1981 GKTDDKGV
+1981 GKTDENGV

-2089 EKGTAGDVNNINKA
+2089 EKGTAGDANNINKA

-2109 AADLLNPTKDGKPN
+2109 AADLLNPTKDGKPNPNFAGNNAATVSDVLNAGWNLQNNGEARDFVKPFDTVNFVDGANTTAVVTTDTDGTTSNVTYNVTGLPVTFTDKDGKPVSKIGDKYYPVNEKGQPVTPDGKPAVKTNAEGKPVTEDGTVIEPIDTAKDPLKSNMVNPNVANTADAPNNQTTAPTQLGNVKSNLPTVNDADKKAYDVNGAPIDGKNNIAAPITAADAADLLKPTKDGKPN

-2144 QNNSTAKDFV
+2144 QNNGTAKDFV

-2218 ITPDGKPAV
+2218 ITSDGKPAV

-2244 PIDTAKDPLKS
+2244 PIDTAKEPLKS
-2255 NMVNPNVANTAD
+2255 NMVNPNVANT
-2267 APNNQTTTPTQLGN
+2267 T
-2281 VKSNL
+2281 
-2286 PTVNDADKK
+2286 
-2295 ASDVDGNPIDGKNN
+2295 
-2309 TAAPI
+2309 
-2314 TAADA
+2314 
-2319 ADLLNPTKDGKPN
+2319 
-2332 PNFAGNNAATVS
+2332 
-2344 DVLNAGWNL
+2344 
-2353 QNNGT
+2353 
-2358 AKDFV
+2358 
-2363 KPYDT
+2363 
-2368 VNFVNG
+2368 
-2374 GNTTAVVTTAADG
+2374 
-2387 TTSDV
+2387 
-2392 TFNVTGLPITYTTA
+2392 
-2406 DGKPVSKVG
+2406 
-2415 DKYYPVNEKGQ
+2415 EK
-2426 PIGPDGKPAVK
+2426 
-2437 TAPNGD
+2437 
-2443 LLDEAGNVIQPI
+2443 
-2455 DTATN
+2455 
-2460 PLQSNLVNPNV
+2460 
-2471 ANSKEAPNNQTT
+2471 PNNQTT

-2509 GKWYPADQVESN
+2509 GKWYPADQVEPN
-2521 GQPKKGAAPVEVPAN
+2521 GQPKTGAAPVEVPAN
-2536 IGKAGLIDFSNSNP
+2536 VGKAGLIDFSKSNP

-2555 VGDLQNLSWIV
+2555 VGDLQNLGWIV

-2585 VGEGTATVTGKT
+2585 VGEGTASVTGKT
-2597 DDKGVRTI
+2597 DENGVRTI

-2677 TLNNVKNN
+2677 TLSNVKNN
-2685 IPAVNDVDKKVTNPD
+2685 IPAVNDADKKVTNPD
-2700 GTEKGTAGDVNN
+2700 GTEKGTAGDANN

-2810 NGKPVSKVGDKYY
+2810 DGKPVSKVGDKFY

-2839 VKTAPNGDLLDA
+2839 VKTDPNGDLLDG
-2851 AGNVIQPIDT
+2851 AGNVIQPIDK
-2861 AKDPL
+2861 AKNPL

-2876 NSEAAPNNQTTS
+2876 NTADAPNNQTTT

-2913 GKWYPADQVE
+2913 GKWYNAADVK
-2923 PNGKPKDGATPVA
+2923 PNGAPKTAEENNGKAPTPVA
-2936 SPLVTKNADGDVL
+2936 SPLSTKNKAGDVL

-2958 KASELENGEPKP
+2958 KSSDLEKGEPKP
-2970 NADEQV
+2970 NAEEQF
-2976 PVAKPDNADKA
+2976 PEPETKPENADKA
-2987 GLINFEN
+2987 GLINFAN

-3023 MRNANKVEFKGSNG
+3023 MRNANKVEFKGANG
-3037 VQVTGKTLADGTRE
+3037 VQVTGKTLEDGTRE

-3066 ITDKDGKETH
+3066 ITDKDGNEIH
-3076 AVRGEDGKI
+3076 GVRGEDGKI
-3085 YKKDPKTGKATKEE
+3085 YTKDPKTGKATKEE
-3099 IPVKPSDTVQN
+3099 IPVKPSDTVAN
-3110 DGDAYVTGN
+3110 DGNAYVTGN
-3119 SVATAIQKSGWNIGI
+3119 AVATAIQKSGWNIGI
-3134 GSTDKAFSEDAKTY
+3134 GSTDKAFSEEAKTY

-3168 MAVDAEKDRDGATVT
+3168 MAVDAAKDKDGATVT

-3211 NPLKQINGEYY
+3211 NQLKQVNGEYY

-3237 TVIIDGK
+3237 TVMIDGK

-3252 DRKTNTVV
+3252 DPKTKMVL
-3260 KDGKPAPE
+3260 KDGKPASE
-3268 AKPLTATPKDQL
+3268 AQPLTATPKDQL

-3352 ALADVTVEVKDGK
+3352 APADVTVEVKDGK

-3387 YTGTDGKPRN
+3387 YKGTDGKPRN

-3408 GDDGETISKPLNST
+3408 GDDGQTISKPLNST
-3422 MEFTGGNREDTGK
+3422 MEFTGGNRKNGK
-3435 PVAKAATTTGNIG
+3435 PVAKENTTTGNIG
-3448 VFNTD
+3448 VFHDN
-3453 GKLSIQLAKDLDK
+3453 GKLSIQLAKDLEK
-3466 LNSANFESK
+3466 MSSANFE
-3475 TDKAG
+3475 
-3480 NPLKVVD
+3480 N
-3487 GKYYPEKAV
+3487 
-3496 VKEGKVYPEG
+3496 
-3506 TVIIDNKPY
+3506 
-3515 PAGTTK
+3515 
-3521 DAAGKVVNN
+3521 
-3530 GKPATEATPINP
+3530 
-3542 IDSKQVQDGPT
+3542 
-3553 SRLTGTGLTFN
+3553 
-3564 TPTPKDEKGN
+3564 
-3574 PLVLVDGKYYKAD
+3574 
-3587 NLENGKPKADAKPE
+3587 
-3601 PVKPAQSTAFTP
+3601 P
-3613 DGLVVTPE
+3613 DGTSTKITGNGVSITPE
-3621 TAKVR
+3621 TAKLK
-3626 DANGNPVL
+3626 DLKTGKPIL
-3634 DKDGREVVDPTK
+3634 DKDGNPKVDPTK
-3646 VVSFGSPT
+3646 VVSFGAPT
-3654 IVVDPKT
+3654 VVTDPAT
-3661 GKPMVDPKTGD
+3661 GK
-3672 PVMKSGISAGGQVM
+3672 PVMKSNISAGGQVIS
-3686 ANVAPGVLDTDA
+3686 NVAPGVADTDA

-3740 IMAGVGAYKGEAAL
+3740 IMAGVGTYKGEAAL

-3767 FHAGAS
+3767 FHAGVS